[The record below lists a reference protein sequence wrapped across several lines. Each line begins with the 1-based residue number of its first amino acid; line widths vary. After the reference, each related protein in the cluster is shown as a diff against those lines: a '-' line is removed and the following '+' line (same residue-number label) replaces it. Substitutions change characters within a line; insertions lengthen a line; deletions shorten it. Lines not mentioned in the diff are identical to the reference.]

1 MGNRISTEDLYKIT
15 QSLADRA
22 VSDVKKRRED
32 ERKREE
38 AIKKNREERL
48 AAAAEQNRIPNYK
61 GGSLWDQYKA
71 ALASGEAKN
80 ANDFIT
86 KRDTRNA
93 AWNKV
98 GAETLNDDMEA
109 LARSISSTYGTQFDP
124 SKYYSQETIN
134 GSSDQVKKMRD
145 RLNALAEYYNTYGG
159 SDDQKK
165 AVGEQIKAYDSELK
179 FLGDLG
185 AHYGQYKNEADFN
198 YRTDK
203 RRDEDYIVNDYDAE
217 AGKKNLAEL
226 KGYLDRIN
234 TSSDSL
240 STGQLISNA
249 RSGKKAYNRTAIN
262 EAKQQYGLDGMTDD
276 EVLNWL
282 TQEYQLESFA
292 LNNVDRMRTAA
303 GYRNLAN
310 NEDFLQGVISGKAVE
325 NPTFEDYL
333 NYENAA
339 TQERTEAY
347 KKRKASD
354 PLIFAQDTRIPDAP
368 SIVNKLKF
376 YEDLTNDKYG
386 NKTDSTTVWSSDL
399 GAAKR
404 DALGYHYGLMTDD
417 EKRVYYYLLGTQ
429 GKEAAD
435 KYLEDMDVTL
445 DYRNTEEVKQFVRD
459 LKNSKIFGNVSAAAL
474 ANTFGGLG
482 GAALG
487 YLIADSNE
495 GVNKTAADVAY
506 SAASVPLNVLG
517 GGISTIGEIG
527 QRLDLAS
534 KGDWEGK
541 GYNPYENYNL
551 FSVAGREAR
560 GLVAKDIEDKI
571 GWEMF
576 GQNVMSQVYQSLMS
590 GADSAFGMATLGRLY
605 TISMGG
611 SAAASKAAELYESGA
626 SSSQIYWESLLSGIA
641 EATFEYLSIE
651 NLSSIKNIVESKP
664 TTLKKAIK
672 MILTQNGVEASEEV
686 FTEIANMVIDKG
698 IKKYDSDYDR
708 KVTEYVRDG
717 MTREEAVT
725 KAAAEVAADIGWA
738 GAGGFISGFA
748 SSTLTISGAYRAGKE
763 NADAQISAIDPGN
776 AEGLYNN
783 AKKIDYSILND
794 ASEALKKGDAKAAAE
809 IISEGK
815 DWYEYLKSYAKEK
828 YGKNQASEISANI
841 DASIDNLNQI
851 KNLISS
857 GDINADSIQAVLEKA
872 KSAQDTKVDVTSAND
887 EKLFSL
893 LAKGEPSN
901 SVIEKNILKDRG
913 TLAAFE
919 RLTGLRIGGTTVS
932 QKRADVREAFKA
944 VSSSTETLKAA
955 QNAIESG
962 ATATEGHKNAAVIID
977 QAIQANRAENSRLRN
992 SEKVKSAETKAA
1004 IDATNRQHRFL
1015 ETVRNYVIN
1024 GGNLSGFT
1032 ESPVADVAGEG
1043 GTNSSETKTSQEAAK
1058 KRVRADFSA
1067 YQNEKYSA
1075 ENASALANLNS
1086 KAEQDAFFRN
1096 ENAGIEQEIKNIE
1109 SSDSITAEE
1118 KAQRIGELKEAAS
1131 RNNSL
1136 AKAMD
1141 DFREM
1146 GRLVRAGEV
1155 DKIVDSLRKPL
1166 KKMGVNI
1173 EVVDNVEAA
1182 DGMKSGAYFDKST
1195 NTIKVSRDW
1204 NGVENVVKLEL
1215 AADGNGFVL
1224 NSGKGV
1230 SFDRAVTQ
1238 TIAHEIAHA
1247 DSGLTLDFIKAVAGT
1262 QYDAFDLKGRLEHP
1276 DDRSW
1281 KSENAQKEENWRR
1294 YVDAYTEQATLEMKG
1309 TEEQRRASAEKVVN
1323 DAYIFEE
1330 IMADMF
1336 GAAVDDMGHSSRAG
1350 ENIFW
1355 AMNRNK
1361 PGIIKRILNALER
1374 FIARIRGKDA
1384 YLAVEQRQAA
1394 ERLRDML
1401 TGELKRAYGTDV
1413 KGEAVVE
1420 NDGGKKYSIVYLDD
1434 GKTYVTASRNVISGN
1449 DVNQWRK
1456 QITNF
1461 FNALLEG
1468 NKSIDIETVEG
1479 DTLTITKKE
1488 TARKARDN
1496 FKQENG
1502 KPVRMSDSEFRVKLN
1517 VEAHI
1522 DEIAETARSSKNT
1535 GSADTKSHA
1544 FAKDGFTYR
1553 TAYFEDFNGDYYRV
1567 RLSIGNNG
1575 TVATVYNVGKMTK
1588 DVPASAKIL
1597 AVVGSKPLAVTSSD
1611 NSISQD
1617 SRNVN
1622 RQFSEI
1628 SDAKVIEETTERLN
1642 EVSKPE
1648 KRFSLSSNVEQ
1659 TKDLIAVHNMTAA
1672 ELEKSLDLGGL
1683 PMPSIAIIKAADGHS
1698 EYGDVSLVFGKDT
1711 IDPKKSARN
1720 KVYGGDAWTPTFPK
1734 IDYKANEKVGKRIRD
1749 KYYDLSRKYGYDNTR
1764 ALYNYAQDLS
1774 DVLTS
1779 EGGEKAMIGKLYNDT
1794 GMMQIYL
1801 MDTGRERVAN
1811 VNKETK
1817 AALTDG
1823 QVRQYENLIDTLG
1836 RDEMNGFA
1844 KKDGEELSD
1853 LVRRRKAFIEENEAG
1868 IRKAFEK
1875 TFIEDG
1881 MSAKDAA
1888 EVSAELALSDLR
1900 KYVLDT
1906 FNYIKNG
1913 AETVKTEFDSEA
1925 TNAAIKK
1932 AADGEGYRKWVND
1945 LFGGA
1950 EEKSG
1955 IRNSKDAY
1963 TASGNRRSFE
1973 ALHWENNL
1981 ENIVKAM
1988 LEQDE
1993 TGGAFFS
2000 GMGIWGVSAK
2010 KYNSISEI
2018 KNDSSR
2024 LRTMNEAEYN
2034 ALKEQYGARMQEIAQ
2049 TLIDP
2054 KNDNYFIASDD
2065 AYSLIVDAVRNSKD
2079 ESGILRY
2086 LKKYNSRATEKTASD
2101 IAALVRDIAEMP
2113 TGYFEAKPQ
2122 RAVGFDEVKAVI
2134 LPDNASGELVSR
2146 LESDGINTV
2155 TYKAGD
2161 ENSRLEALNGVRDVR
2176 FSLSS
2181 ADTDIYS
2188 RIFDMQRE
2196 ETKLTSRIRE
2206 IEKSDAFKNANDD
2219 LSKAID
2225 SDNIAEGMK
2234 AYQAWIKESGY
2245 ADLVDRRDALRADL
2259 KEIRTKADNDAVSKA
2274 INEERTA
2281 IEKSGLSEADY
2292 FRKQAVKKFGYTP
2305 YFYDAG
2311 YIMPNGKMLNFSGEK
2326 GQHYGSRGEDHR
2338 AIGTIYADTEGT
2350 DALVRFMNDGNIRIM
2365 AETPGLDISASTEPS
2380 KEQYTTIRRFA
2391 NEFSDGGYFAVD
2403 LSDGNG
2409 KTVGTLEYEGNI
2421 NPTRIVNDIKHFYET
2436 GEVREQS
2443 GLDRFRYSLTRAND
2457 EYMKAVES
2465 GNVEEQQRLVD
2476 EAAENAGY
2484 DSSILLHHG
2493 TSKFGFTKIDVAES
2507 DDGISFFAT
2516 DKLDTAASYI
2526 PYYENGD
2533 AYDGIREIGKRTG
2546 KNRKVLTADSSIEDF
2561 LKYLK
2566 GVYPEEYRDAHVI
2579 TKEERY
2585 KFAEWDVSDAV
2596 KQAKRL
2602 LQYSIPKNVEDFVN
2616 MVIESEDNKSQWEGI
2631 ARAYVSFK
2639 DIPEIT
2645 YNGRYFN
2652 VASNIWDNLQDRIRL
2667 LNIHLTKDLAIVKEL
2682 PKSKEELLYP
2692 YEQLTGGENVGIY
2705 GLYAK
2710 HEGQLVIRGRGSN
2723 WNNIPLGDIT
2733 EKFNDWWVNEKG
2745 HEPADNGF
2753 YTRGNTR
2760 NIAEFAKFSGYRS
2773 VCFVDIYDIGTYG
2786 GGHGDLADIYAFFY
2800 PESDVKSADPITYD
2814 NDGNVIPLSERF
2826 NSKNNDIRYSLT
2838 RANNEYMKAVESGDT
2853 EEQRRLVD
2861 EAAKESGYDR
2871 LFWHGSKKGGGFTE
2885 FRDWSYFT
2893 ENKKYA
2899 SRYAKAGDRGSLYE
2913 VYANL
2918 GNTFDTRKPE
2928 CREIFDK
2935 MRSEYGLSKVQ
2946 ESGLPDWTDGYDIAE
2961 FIDENGLDYD
2971 SIILDEGGDLVDG
2984 KPVSRGFSYVI
2995 RSSEQVKSADPI
3007 TYDDSG
3013 NVIPLTER
3021 FDSGNRDIRWSLVGT
3036 NKDGIEVYET
3046 SDDIK
3051 NLTNKERMKRFEE
3064 IMKNDYRGR
3073 TAKFIRNGH
3082 AYYAT
3087 FEDADIKKNIHGD
3100 NQSSKAGWKA
3110 KIRAGADGD
3119 IFELV
3124 EDADYTGSGAEQGK
3138 SNLAHKGINLWDYYA
3153 KTVQIDNEV
3162 YDLVAN
3168 VRRSGDDSYVY
3179 NIGLRQN
3186 KKIKASP
3193 PIGIQM
3199 NSVNTGAQ
3207 RSNNSVS
3214 QNTPVV
3220 NTQSMQNVEKDSSDE
3235 RHSLVKSAQSET
3247 ETIEA
3252 EDKAIKNVLEKFS
3265 KERYFKSGYPYK
3277 FNEFLNR
3284 IADLSET
3291 SGERIPREQLLDTV
3305 KRLFQ
3310 YAYEN
3315 RLDGKAL
3322 GRDYRHDTDILAAMV
3337 VDIENEIYDWVS
3349 PLRDEYNEARD
3360 VKKKLRTEKIFIP
3373 TEIRASVAEAAGFET
3388 WSDFRK
3394 SLFGIVGLV
3403 NEQKGRALSEVYA
3416 ELSEIYPEYFPD
3428 NITDGTEQTV
3438 LIADL
3443 ARNMRVNG
3451 IGESNALSYEEQLVK
3466 KSIGRVISELLYNGE
3481 NTVSINAMRK
3491 RIAQLKEQRE
3501 KAITSLKEK
3510 YAEQFK
3516 DRSEKQKQTVL
3527 RNKVLRKYT
3536 EASTKLDRPTTENHI
3551 TEAMRKP
3558 LMEFLAAVDIT
3569 TGKSMANQ
3577 GVYDRI
3583 LSVIKAAN
3591 NMAAEGG
3598 KNGLDIAETDLNVQE
3613 KQLIV
3618 DSGLLERM
3626 SAWVE
3631 ANQGKKLT
3639 ELSSAQL
3646 EELNG
3651 IFNQLNHLTAE
3662 IKRLYDPREGLA
3674 AKSWQAQKEIG
3685 LAKNRDRKTRVL
3697 TGFDTLRKGLEWV
3710 HYGSIDA
3717 YGFFN
3722 GIDSDVMDEQLRTFR
3737 RCQDKFGANIELLSS
3752 LMTDAVGKA
3761 GIPEGWHGKKAKE
3774 ITLNLST
3781 GTLRATPSQLMT
3793 VYLLLNQED
3802 SRRCL
3807 FNKDGGLVIGK
3818 FKARADVQTKENR
3831 TRNWSLFR
3839 TVSVFNEQ
3847 SKKLV
3852 LNEADANKIIESLTD
3867 AQIACADRI
3876 SAILNGEAAR
3886 LGNEVSMAMYGYKK
3900 YTTKNYFPMRTV
3912 DDYRAIENNPNNEM
3926 TLLGLSFTHE
3936 RTRLAGKALVAED
3949 IFDVVGRHLT
3959 NMAQYNAFAQE
3970 LDDAKKMYTLRL
3982 GNGTS
3987 LKQALI
3993 RQYGNQADKFYRNL
4007 INNLSGTEIYASQG
4021 VGAFS
4026 EKLLSNYKAAAV
4038 AKNISVV
4045 LKQPMSIFR
4054 ALPEFSSAGIKAWN
4068 SFKDLSPSQVKAEM
4082 NEMLEHSGVAKLKSW
4097 GASENMTRKSFE
4109 ELYNNEPKNFLV
4121 KINDAMD
4128 SGAEFADMWTWSRLW
4143 RMSKAEIDAQ
4153 NKYTKGSKEYFEAVN
4168 SKFSEVIG
4176 KTQVVQSALDSSMA
4190 VQNAGTASK
4199 FLYAFQNEPLKQ
4211 YSYLT
4216 SAINDA
4222 VRGKPGAK
4230 KKLAKVIASSA
4241 ANTVAVSAITTLVSL
4256 WRGTLDR
4263 DDDDEL
4269 WDDIL
4274 KSFSENALK
4283 DILSGGLA
4291 PVWQLVETV
4300 WTAVESGAFGKTV
4313 ERMDLAALTD
4323 LGGLI
4328 NKYLISQ
4335 NGGRPNL
4342 GMLQDI
4348 VNAASNLF
4356 GWSAKNVMRDL
4367 KAGLDRII
4375 FDSGLI
4381 SPMTQYNY
4389 LKWWKDVELTN
4400 KTAVTEA
4407 YYDILRDAVDRG
4419 RYSDYVKI
4427 KRDMIYHGYTET
4439 KTKNAVM
4446 KSSLMDDLYELKK
4459 VNPGS
4464 YKAKVN
4470 SIVSSVSA
4478 VSSLEGKEFED
4489 FIESA
4494 MKRREREDGGSK
4506 TDDEVY
4512 DEMHRKME
4520 KEVKEQ
4526 LIYID
4531 VSKRAAYI
4539 KKMLKTYGEYGI
4551 TEADILKVLRKA
4563 GKA

>member
-48 AAAAEQNRIPNYK
+48 AAAAKQNRIPNYK

-80 ANDFIT
+80 ASDFIT

-109 LARSISSTYGTQFDP
+109 LAKSISSTYGTQFDP

-179 FLGDLG
+179 FLNDLG

-203 RRDEDYIVNDYDAE
+203 RRDEDYIVNNYDAE

-240 STGQLISNA
+240 STGQLVSNA

-339 TQERTEAY
+339 TQERAEAY

-495 GVNKTAADVAY
+495 GINKTAGDIAY
-506 SAASVPLNVLG
+506 SAASVPANVIG
-517 GGISTIGEIG
+517 GGISTVGEIG
-527 QRLDLAS
+527 QRLSLAS

-641 EATFEYLSIE
+641 EATFEYLSME
-651 NLSSIKNIVESKP
+651 RLLSVESILKSKP
-664 TTLKKAIK
+664 HLPRDVFKK
-672 MILTQNGVEASEEV
+672 ILVQNGVEASEEI
-686 FTEIANMVIDKG
+686 FTEIANTVIDKISKG
-698 IKKYDSDYDR
+698 YDSDYDR
-708 KVTEYVRDG
+708 KVAEYVRDG
-717 MTREEAVT
+717 MTREEAVK

-738 GAGGFISGFA
+738 GAGGFISGLP
-748 SSTLTISGAYRAGKE
+748 SSTLRIIAAYRAG
-763 NADAQISAIDPGN
+763 NAGTDAQIASVDPGN

-783 AKKIDYSILND
+783 AKNIDYSILND
-794 ASEALKKGDAKAAAE
+794 VAEALKNGDTEGAAE
-809 IISEGK
+809 MLSDGEA
-815 DWYEYLKSYAKEK
+815 WYKRLQLYANKK

-857 GDINADSIQAVLEKA
+857 GNINADSIQAVLEKA
-872 KSAQDTKVDVTSAND
+872 KSARDTKVDMTSAND

-893 LAKGEPSN
+893 LAKGELSN

-919 RLTGLRIGGTTVS
+919 RLTGLRIGGTTAS

-962 ATATEGHKNAAVIID
+962 TTATEGHKNAAVIID

-1024 GGNLSGFT
+1024 GGDLSGFT
-1032 ESPVADVAGEG
+1032 ESSVADVSGEG
-1043 GTNSSETKTSQEAAK
+1043 GTTNSSEAKTTQETAK

-1224 NSGKGV
+1224 NPGKGV

-1281 KSENAQKEENWRR
+1281 KSEDAQKEENWRR
-1294 YVDAYTEQATLEMKG
+1294 YVDAYTEQAMLEMKG

-1374 FIARIRGKDA
+1374 FIAKIDDLIHKDKGA
-1384 YLAVEQRQAA
+1384 YLAAEQRQAA

-1401 TGELKRAYGTDV
+1401 TGEIKRAYGTDV
-1413 KGEAVVE
+1413 KGEAAVE
-1420 NDGGKKYSIVYLDD
+1420 SDGGKRYSISKSFVKNYDAWDKQSVGGYFKL
-1434 GKTYVTASRNVISGN
+1434 GTTSAALESVGINPASIYWYKSKIKEIKAKHPEMTDAVI
-1449 DVNQWRK
+1449 K
-1456 QITNF
+1456 QVPE
-1461 FNALLEG
+1461 LLE
-1468 NKSIDIETVEG
+1468 NPIIIMQSQTVTNRATVLG
-1479 DTLTITKKE
+1479 DLD
-1488 TARKARDN
+1488 AG
-1496 FKQENG
+1496 G
-1502 KPVRMSDSEFRVKLN
+1502 KPVLCALELKPDGNISNFIVIASAYPKSAVQNLINTSDILYVDPNKNRTDSWL
-1517 VEAHI
+1517 
-1522 DEIAETARSSKNT
+1522 SSRGLQLPEGVTNY
-1535 GSADTKSHA
+1535 G
-1544 FAKDGFTYR
+1544 
-1553 TAYFEDFNGDYYRV
+1553 
-1567 RLSIGNNG
+1567 SIG
-1575 TVATVYNVGKMTK
+1575 
-1588 DVPASAKIL
+1588 
-1597 AVVGSKPLAVTSSD
+1597 
-1611 NSISQD
+1611 SISYTD
-1617 SRNVN
+1617 KNVKGQIVFGEEKN
-1622 RQFSEI
+1622 
-1628 SDAKVIEETTERLN
+1628 AKTAMQEALEKAGVTKEG
-1642 EVSKPE
+1642 
-1648 KRFSLSSNVEQ
+1648 KRFSL
-1659 TKDLIAVHNMTAA
+1659 A
-1672 ELEKSLDLGGL
+1672 
-1683 PMPSIAIIKAADGHS
+1683 
-1698 EYGDVSLVFGKDT
+1698 
-1711 IDPKKSARN
+1711 
-1720 KVYGGDAWTPTFPK
+1720 
-1734 IDYKANEKVGKRIRD
+1734 
-1749 KYYDLSRKYGYDNTR
+1749 
-1764 ALYNYAQDLS
+1764 
-1774 DVLTS
+1774 
-1779 EGGEKAMIGKLYNDT
+1779 
-1794 GMMQIYL
+1794 
-1801 MDTGRERVAN
+1801 
-1811 VNKETK
+1811 
-1817 AALTDG
+1817 
-1823 QVRQYENLIDTLG
+1823 
-1836 RDEMNGFA
+1836 
-1844 KKDGEELSD
+1844 
-1853 LVRRRKAFIEENEAG
+1853 
-1868 IRKAFEK
+1868 
-1875 TFIEDG
+1875 
-1881 MSAKDAA
+1881 
-1888 EVSAELALSDLR
+1888 
-1900 KYVLDT
+1900 
-1906 FNYIKNG
+1906 
-1913 AETVKTEFDSEA
+1913 
-1925 TNAAIKK
+1925 
-1932 AADGEGYRKWVND
+1932 
-1945 LFGGA
+1945 
-1950 EEKSG
+1950 
-1955 IRNSKDAY
+1955 
-1963 TASGNRRSFE
+1963 
-1973 ALHWENNL
+1973 
-1981 ENIVKAM
+1981 
-1988 LEQDE
+1988 
-1993 TGGAFFS
+1993 
-2000 GMGIWGVSAK
+2000 
-2010 KYNSISEI
+2010 
-2018 KNDSSR
+2018 
-2024 LRTMNEAEYN
+2024 
-2034 ALKEQYGARMQEIAQ
+2034 
-2049 TLIDP
+2049 
-2054 KNDNYFIASDD
+2054 
-2065 AYSLIVDAVRNSKD
+2065 
-2079 ESGILRY
+2079 
-2086 LKKYNSRATEKTASD
+2086 
-2101 IAALVRDIAEMP
+2101 
-2113 TGYFEAKPQ
+2113 
-2122 RAVGFDEVKAVI
+2122 
-2134 LPDNASGELVSR
+2134 
-2146 LESDGINTV
+2146 
-2155 TYKAGD
+2155 
-2161 ENSRLEALNGVRDVR
+2161 
-2176 FSLSS
+2176 SS
-2181 ADTDIYS
+2181 ADTVS
-2188 RIFDMQRE
+2188 ELQRE
-2196 ETKLTSRIRE
+2196 ETELTNRIRE
-2206 IEKSDAFKNANDD
+2206 IEKSDAFKKANDD
-2219 LSKAID
+2219 LSKAIN

-2234 AYQAWIKESGY
+2234 AYQAWRKESGY
-2245 ADLVDRRDALRADL
+2245 ADLVDRRDALRADIEKSSESGSGRASAGEL
-2259 KEIRTKADNDAVSKA
+2259 A
-2274 INEERTA
+2274 A

-2292 FRKQAVKKFGYTP
+2292 FRKQAVKEFGYTP

-2311 YIMPNGKMLNFSGEK
+2311 YIIPNGKMLNFSGEK
-2326 GQHYGSRGEDHR
+2326 GRHYGSRGEDHR

-2409 KTVGTLEYEGNI
+2409 KTVGTIEYEGNI

-2484 DSSILLHHG
+2484 DTVLYHG
-2493 TSKFGFTKIDVAES
+2493 TQSFGFTQIDVSKYS
-2507 DDGISFFAT
+2507 DDGMSFFAT
-2516 DKLDTAASYI
+2516 SNPEMAQTYSAKSGT
-2526 PYYENGD
+2526 
-2533 AYDGIREIGKRTG
+2533 REISRKSGIENLSLPQVVDRLNAVAAADTSDYDRYTYRIM
-2546 KNRKVLTADSSIEDF
+2546 NRSDTEALKKSIQSGIKELRAETERLISEYADRLAKDFNGEDELKHSRLRSLLNALDSDSASKLSANLYTVLNHNEIFDDAAKVKFGNLEAD
-2561 LKYLK
+2561 
-2566 GVYPEEYRDAHVI
+2566 
-2579 TKEERY
+2579 
-2585 KFAEWDVSDAV
+2585 
-2596 KQAKRL
+2596 
-2602 LQYSIPKNVEDFVN
+2602 
-2616 MVIESEDNKSQWEGI
+2616 
-2631 ARAYVSFK
+2631 
-2639 DIPEIT
+2639 
-2645 YNGRYFN
+2645 
-2652 VASNIWDNLQDRIRL
+2652 IRL
-2667 LNIHLTKDLAIVKEL
+2667 LKKLAALKTDEDVVVREDTDRYDIVVEDQEKARNRLEKLDNSGNYVLRGRTEGFLEIDGNGHNWNDIFTTLEPKGGNTLKAEYDFDSESLKLSDRDGEFAVIPAKSVADAVSPMARAFARRYGTTFATTVLAQTKDQLKNSATAEVKI
-2682 PKSKEELLYP
+2682 KSTGKTNTRDIANFAREQGYP
-2692 YEQLTGGENVGIY
+2692 GVKITDIY
-2705 GLYAK
+2705 DNG
-2710 HEGQLVIRGRGSN
+2710 GRGSEAGR
-2723 WNNIPLGDIT
+2723 GDVYIF
-2733 EKFNDWWVNEKG
+2733 FN
-2745 HEPADNGF
+2745 
-2753 YTRGNTR
+2753 
-2760 NIAEFAKFSGYRS
+2760 
-2773 VCFVDIYDIGTYG
+2773 
-2786 GGHGDLADIYAFFY
+2786 
-2800 PESDVKSADPITYD
+2800 PEQD
-2814 NDGNVIPLSERF
+2814 
-2826 NSKNNDIRYSLT
+2826 
-2838 RANNEYMKAVESGDT
+2838 
-2853 EEQRRLVD
+2853 
-2861 EAAKESGYDR
+2861 
-2871 LFWHGSKKGGGFTE
+2871 
-2885 FRDWSYFT
+2885 
-2893 ENKKYA
+2893 
-2899 SRYAKAGDRGSLYE
+2899 
-2913 VYANL
+2913 
-2918 GNTFDTRKPE
+2918 
-2928 CREIFDK
+2928 
-2935 MRSEYGLSKVQ
+2935 
-2946 ESGLPDWTDGYDIAE
+2946 
-2961 FIDENGLDYD
+2961 
-2971 SIILDEGGDLVDG
+2971 
-2984 KPVSRGFSYVI
+2984 
-2995 RSSEQVKSADPI
+2995 VKSADPI

-3021 FDSGNRDIRWSLVGT
+3021 FDSGNRDIRWSLAGNSGITTEITDDSYDEYEGGYQRRDIKLNGETVGT
-3036 NKDGIEVYET
+3036 VAIRIYDDYSEIDRIDIDEKYRNKGIGTTVLGDIAGEFDTTYIVPDNENAKRLYERIGEEVTSGEVYENLDQGYGVYRLDKSYGNT
-3046 SDDIK
+3046 RWSLSGTTDGRPVAVIDKDILDGVPESEWK
-3051 NLTNKERMKRFEE
+3051 SVARKAISEGFPDG
-3064 IMKNDYRGR
+3064 IAVQG
-3073 TAKFIRNGH
+3073 
-3082 AYYAT
+3082 
-3087 FEDADIKKNIHGD
+3087 KNIRV
-3100 NQSSKAGWKA
+3100 NQTTRREYTKS
-3110 KIRAGADGD
+3110 
-3119 IFELV
+3119 
-3124 EDADYTGSGAEQGK
+3124 DYTQWLFNHSKGVFADKMRAAAKLDDVVLAATNWTKDGGLKHPRKDNFVDFGRGTVLMSIGGNKYSAEVILAYPQVGAPVLYDVVTLNPDSFDLINEKTASANANAATSGAHTTRF
-3138 SNLAHKGINLWDYYA
+3138 SSDISAPN
-3153 KTVQIDNEV
+3153 TVS
-3162 YDLVAN
+3162 L
-3168 VRRSGDDSYVY
+3168 
-3179 NIGLRQN
+3179 
-3186 KKIKASP
+3186 
-3193 PIGIQM
+3193 
-3199 NSVNTGAQ
+3199 T
-3207 RSNNSVS
+3207 
-3214 QNTPVV
+3214 QNTPDV
-3220 NTQSMQNVEKDSSDE
+3220 NSQYMREGEKDSSSE
-3235 RHSLVKSAQSET
+3235 RHSLVKSAQSEL
-3247 ETIEA
+3247 
-3252 EDKAIKNVLEKFS
+3252 KALQKENEKLRQDVDDLKQELQLTHGRKLS
-3265 KERYFKSGYPYK
+3265 RDALISSIQKILIDGYGVK
-3277 FNEFLNR
+3277 LSANELYPEVTNLYDMFYNN
-3284 IADLSET
+3284 
-3291 SGERIPREQLLDTV
+3291 TV
-3305 KRLFQ
+3305 DGKRLKKG
-3310 YAYEN
+3310 ESV
-3315 RLDGKAL
+3315 
-3322 GRDYRHDTDILAAMV
+3322 DTMRIIEEMDKI
-3337 VDIENEIYDWVS
+3337 VDAVIENAVGVDDTYVEM
-3349 PLRDEYNEARD
+3349 
-3360 VKKKLRTEKIFIP
+3360 KKLLPELRNTKLVVP
-3373 TEIRASVAEAAGFET
+3373 MDARADAAQSAGFEN
-3388 WSDFRK
+3388 WAEFRK
-3394 SLFGIVGLV
+3394 ANFGRVGFA
-3403 NEQKGRALSEVYA
+3403 NEGLPVDTYYM
-3416 ELSEIYPEYFPD
+3416 ELSERYPELFPD
-3428 NITDGTEQTV
+3428 GITNPGEQAAQ
-3438 LIADL
+3438 IADVVNTIRESGINEYQLYDIEDERVRTSIKNDVMDIIGNAEKLQTFADRAAQKAKDKRL
-3443 ARNMRVNG
+3443 AD
-3451 IGESNALSYEEQLVK
+3451 
-3466 KSIGRVISELLYNGE
+3466 
-3481 NTVSINAMRK
+3481 
-3491 RIAQLKEQRE
+3491 
-3501 KAITSLKEK
+3501 ITKLKEK
-3510 YAEQFK
+3510 NKERTKKKIAKVRERYAEASKNRTKKQQ
-3516 DRSEKQKQTVL
+3516 RSIQEKRAFEQIS
-3527 RNKVLRKYT
+3527 KYT
-3536 EASTKLDRPTTENHI
+3536 RLLDKPTTDKHV
-3551 TEAMRKP
+3551 TEAMRGIM
-3558 LMEFLAAVDIT
+3558 L
-3569 TGKSMANQ
+3569 
-3577 GVYDRI
+3577 
-3583 LSVIKAAN
+3583 
-3591 NMAAEGG
+3591 
-3598 KNGLDIAETDLNVQE
+3598 
-3613 KQLIV
+3613 
-3618 DSGLLERM
+3618 GLLESVDTVSTKTPKKSADISDPEM
-3626 SAWVE
+3626 SPRRVRSYGLKKFDTIE
-3631 ANQGKKLT
+3631 KLILKYQANAQNNLENEIEINQAELDEISKSGIVDDISEWIKKH
-3639 ELSSAQL
+3639 EGESLSDMTL
-3646 EELNG
+3646 EELTE
-3651 IFNQLNHLTAE
+3651 FNKLFRRIDALSSN
-3662 IKRLYDPREGLA
+3662 IKKLYDPREGLA

-3685 LAKNRDRKTRVL
+3685 LAQTKERKQVL
-3697 TGFDTLRKGLEWV
+3697 GAKTEKAREK
-3710 HYGSIDA
+3710 Y
-3717 YGFFN
+3717 
-3722 GIDSDVMDEQLRTFR
+3722 EQIH
-3737 RCQDKFGANIELLSS
+3737 FGALDAAGYYNTLGSDTMTAQFERFRQCQNRFSENIQ
-3752 LMTDAVGKA
+3752 MFTDRLGEIVDGA
-3761 GIPEGWHGKKAKE
+3761 IPKDEHGKNAKE
-3774 ITLNLST
+3774 VTLKLSR
-3781 GTLRATPSQLMT
+3781 GTLTATPAQLMSIH
-3793 VYLLLNQED
+3793 LMLNQED

-3807 FNKDGGLVIGK
+3807 FNETGGVIIGK
-3818 FKARADVQTKENR
+3818 FTAEKPKDGKTHIAKKR
-3831 TRNWSLFR
+3831 TFA
-3839 TVSVFNEQ
+3839 Q
-3847 SKKLV
+3847 SGRLV
-3852 LNEADANKIIESLTD
+3852 LNEADAAKITAALTD
-3867 AQIACADRI
+3867 GQRKRADAI
-3876 SAILNGEAAR
+3876 SALLNNEAAR

-3900 YTTKNYFPMRTV
+3900 YTTENYFPMRTV
-3912 DDYRAIENNPNNEM
+3912 DDYRAIADNPNYEM
-3926 TLLGLSFTHE
+3926 NLLGLSFTKE
-3936 RTRLAGKALVAED
+3936 RTGRAGKALVAED
-3949 IFDVVGRHLT
+3949 IYDVIGRHLT

-3970 LDDAKKMYTLRL
+3970 LDNAKKMYSLRL
-3982 GNGTS
+3982 GDGTS
-3987 LKQALI
+3987 LKQRII
-3993 RQYGNQADKFYRNL
+3993 RSYGREADTFYNKL
-4007 INNLSGTEIYASQG
+4007 INNLSGVQMYTNNSAEALSD
-4021 VGAFS
+4021 
-4026 EKLLSNYKAAAV
+4026 KLLSNYKAAAV
-4038 AKNISVV
+4038 AGNVSVV

-4054 ALPEFSSAGIKAWN
+4054 ALPEFSLSGLKKSMAFEDILNLSPKQLKANTAEMLKYSGIARLKAWG
-4068 SFKDLSPSQVKAEM
+4068 S
-4082 NEMLEHSGVAKLKSW
+4082 
-4097 GASENMTRKSFE
+4097 SENMTRKSFE
-4109 ELYNNEPKNFLV
+4109 SLYNDNSDTARQ
-4121 KINDAMD
+4121 KINEFLT
-4128 SGAEFADMWTWSRLW
+4128 SGAENADMWTWAKLW

-4153 NKYTKGSKEYFEAVN
+4153 GKYTAGSKEYFEAVDR
-4168 SKFSEVIG
+4168 KFSDVIG

-4190 VQNAGTASK
+4190 VQNAKGFGK
-4199 FLYAFQNEPLKQ
+4199 FLFAFQNEPLKQ
-4211 YSYLT
+4211 YSYLIST
-4216 SAINDA
+4216 LNDA
-4222 VRGKPGAK
+4222 RRGKPGAK
-4230 KKLAKVIASSA
+4230 KKLAKVIASSL
-4241 ANTVAVSAITTLVSL
+4241 ANTAAVSAISTFMAWL
-4256 WRGTLDR
+4256 RGTLDR

-4269 WDDIL
+4269 LDDL
-4274 KSFSENALK
+4274 MNEFAGNAK
-4283 DILSGGLA
+4283 DDILSGAFA
-4291 PVWQLVETV
+4291 PVWQYIDTIMG
-4300 WTAVESGAFGKTV
+4300 AINSGVYGNTV
-4313 ERMDLAALTD
+4313 ERLDMAALTD

-4328 NKYLISQ
+4328 NKYFISQ

-4342 GMLQDI
+4342 GTVQDI
-4348 VNAASNLF
+4348 VNVASNLF
-4356 GWSAKNVMRDL
+4356 GLPAKNIFRDA
-4367 KAGLDRII
+4367 KSVIDRII
-4375 FDSGLI
+4375 LELPVPSAAK
-4381 SPMTQYNY
+4381 YNY
-4389 LKWWKDVELTN
+4389 LKAWKDVELTN
-4400 KTAVTEA
+4400 KAAVTEA
-4407 YYDILRDAVDRG
+4407 YYDVLRDAVDRG

-4439 KTKNAVM
+4439 KIKNAVM

-4526 LIYID
+4526 LIYIE

>member
-48 AAAAEQNRIPNYK
+48 AAAAKQNRIPNYK

-80 ANDFIT
+80 ASDFIT
-86 KRDTRNA
+86 KRDARNA

-109 LARSISSTYGTQFDP
+109 LAKSISSTYGTQFDP

-179 FLGDLG
+179 FLNDLG

-234 TSSDSL
+234 TSNDSL

-262 EAKQQYGLDGMTDD
+262 EAKQQYGLDDMTDD

-339 TQERTEAY
+339 TQKRAEAY
-347 KKRKASD
+347 NKRKASD
-354 PLIFAQDTRIPDAP
+354 PILTAEDTKGQDAP
-368 SIVNKLKF
+368 SIVNKLRF

-445 DYRNTEEVKQFVRD
+445 DYRNTEEVKQFIRD

-495 GVNKTAADVAY
+495 GVNKTAGDIAY

-560 GLVAKDIEDKI
+560 GLVAKDIEDSI

-590 GADSAFGMATLGRLY
+590 GVDSAFGMATLGKLY

-651 NLSSIKNIVESKP
+651 NLSSIKSIVESKP
-664 TTLKKAIK
+664 TSLKKAIK
-672 MILTQNGVEASEEV
+672 MILSQNGIEASEEV

-717 MTREEAVT
+717 MTREEAVK
-725 KAAAEVAADIGWA
+725 KAAGEVAADIGWA
-738 GAGGFISGFA
+738 GAGGFISGLA
-748 SSTLTISGAYRAGKE
+748 SSSLTIAGAYRAGKA

-872 KSAQDTKVDVTSAND
+872 KSAQDTKVDMTSAND

-901 SVIEKNILKDRG
+901 SVIEKNILKDSG

-977 QAIQANRAENSRLRN
+977 QAIQANRAENSRLCN

-1024 GGNLSGFT
+1024 GGDLSGFT
-1032 ESPVADVAGEG
+1032 ESPAVNVSGEG
-1043 GTNSSETKTSQEAAK
+1043 GTNSSEVKTTQETAK

-1067 YQNEKYSA
+1067 YQDEITATEYNKAVKGSAAEQYTYFSNEEKK
-1075 ENASALANLNS
+1075 LNS
-1086 KAEQDAFFRN
+1086 D
-1096 ENAGIEQEIKNIE
+1096 IKNIAE
-1109 SSDSITAEE
+1109 SEAMTAEE
-1118 KAQRIGELKEAAS
+1118 KAEAIEKKNEEKNRLFA
-1131 RNNSL
+1131 L
-1136 AKAMD
+1136 AKSTENV
-1141 DFREM
+1141 REM
-1146 GRLVRAGEV
+1146 MRVKYAGNVDRLVEELQP
-1155 DKIVDSLRKPL
+1155 KL
-1166 KKMGVNI
+1166 KKYGI
-1173 EVVDNVEAA
+1173 KIDVVDNIDTA
-1182 DGMKSGAYFDKST
+1182 GKSSSGAYFDRNT
-1195 NTIKVSRDW
+1195 NTIKVSRNWD
-1204 NGVENVVKLEL
+1204 NFNNVVKLVLTGDGL
-1215 AADGNGFVL
+1215 AVTDRV
-1224 NSGKGV
+1224 SV

-1247 DSGLTLDFIKAVAGT
+1247 DSELTLDFIKAVAGT

-1281 KSENAQKEENWRR
+1281 RSEDAQKEKNWRR
-1294 YVDAYTEQATLEMKG
+1294 YVDAYTEQAMLEMKG

-1336 GAAVDDMGHSSRAG
+1336 GAAVDDMGHSSKAG

-1401 TGELKRAYGTDV
+1401 TGELKRAYGTEV
-1413 KGEAVVE
+1413 KGEAAVE
-1420 NDGGKKYSIVYLDD
+1420 SDGGKRHSLAGANSRTADLNSLGGAYQMYQNGVSMDTIRKRTGWWLGKD
-1434 GKTYVTASRNVISGN
+1434 GKWRYEISDKEMRFNPEGYVDNPQTVGDYVKHDRLFAAYPWIMDVNVLMSENVAGDPNSLGRYVPSENFIELKTGVPTEKTKHVLIHELQHAIQNKEHFTNGTNSTVTSRYIVNLAYNNVKNNPEFKAEKSPRGKMDYIIGYLEARMDANFDDIAKYYYSRNHG
-1449 DVNQWRK
+1449 
-1456 QITNF
+1456 
-1461 FNALLEG
+1461 E
-1468 NKSIDIETVEG
+1468 IEAQYV
-1479 DTLTITKKE
+1479 DKRLDMSDN
-1488 TARKARDN
+1488 ARKAEPIVNYGDVYTREDVRADFIDN
-1496 FKQENG
+1496 LKEMGYNEEQVNEILEKGIPYDNKHQNEQESLGQTGEGRKNLAGEAGRLPRQGTQRGERREVYRTG
-1502 KPVRMSDSEFRVKLN
+1502 KVQVADSVKKTGQVDSLSDSTIFRRGRTDSETGRN
-1517 VEAHI
+1517 GIREAQ
-1522 DEIAETARSSKNT
+1522 K
-1535 GSADTKSHA
+1535 
-1544 FAKDGFTYR
+1544 
-1553 TAYFEDFNGDYYRV
+1553 
-1567 RLSIGNNG
+1567 
-1575 TVATVYNVGKMTK
+1575 
-1588 DVPASAKIL
+1588 
-1597 AVVGSKPLAVTSSD
+1597 
-1611 NSISQD
+1611 
-1617 SRNVN
+1617 
-1622 RQFSEI
+1622 
-1628 SDAKVIEETTERLN
+1628 RLN

-1659 TKDLIAVHNMTAA
+1659 TKDLIAVHNMTVA

-1749 KYYDLSRKYGYDNTR
+1749 KYYALSRKYGYDNTR

-1779 EGGEKAMIGKLYNDT
+1779 EGGEKAMIDRLYGDT

-1817 AALTDG
+1817 TAMTDG

-1881 MSAKDAA
+1881 MSEKDAA

-1932 AADGEGYRKWVND
+1932 AADGEGYRKWINN

-2000 GMGIWGVSAK
+2000 GTGIWGVSAK
-2010 KYNSISEI
+2010 KYRSISEI

-2024 LRTMNEAEYN
+2024 LRTMNEAEYK

-2161 ENSRLEALNGVRDVR
+2161 ENSRLEALNGVKDVR
-2176 FSLSS
+2176 FSLARANGITTEITDDSYDEYEGGYQRRDIKLNGETVGTVAIRIYDDYSEIDRIDIDEKYRNKGIGTTVLGDIAGEFDTTYIVPDNES
-2181 ADTDIYS
+2181 AKRLYERIGEEVTSGEVYENLDQGYGVYRLDKSYGNTRWSLSGKYDYSKSFADQIDDYKNGLLPVYDTFVVSETPKVWQDIGFNALPVTLNQTHVDYALNGTKDEDHEISEADLKKLPEKIKEPIAIIQSQSNPS
-2188 RIFDMQRE
+2188 RAVVFIEMISKSKKNIVVPVEVDGYGTTNSITIDSNALTSLFGKNNAPKQLKDAIDNTVNGK
-2196 ETKLTSRIRE
+2196 TKLFYWDKKRSLALLHLAGLQLPGNLPQDGFVHSIRE
-2206 IEKSDAFKNANDD
+2206 PGSLVKAKMDDVTNSLQFKRWFGDWKGGKRNVSKVVNRDGSPRVVYHYTDADFEAFDTSKSGSNQGVTHGDGIYVSTNPTEFAYAGKNRLDLYASIKKPFEMQLTKSQAERVYDKYFAPYHDDKYKTYRPHVIEKLQSRSRVFDYLSEAADNGGVRTSDILKELGYDGVHDGSEWVAFDSTQLKSATDNIGTFDKDNPKLKYSLAKSTQSELKALQKENEKLRQDVDD
-2219 LSKAID
+2219 LKQELQLTHGRKLS
-2225 SDNIAEGMK
+2225 
-2234 AYQAWIKESGY
+2234 
-2245 ADLVDRRDALRADL
+2245 RDALISSIQKILIDGYGVKLSAKELYSHVTNLYDMFYNNTVDGKRLKKDERVDTMRIIEEMDKIVDAVIENAVGVDDTYVEVKKLLPELRNTKLVVPVDARADAAQSAGF
-2259 KEIRTKADNDAVSKA
+2259 ENWA
-2274 INEERTA
+2274 E
-2281 IEKSGLSEADY
+2281 
-2292 FRKQAVKKFGYTP
+2292 FRKANFGRV
-2305 YFYDAG
+2305 G
-2311 YIMPNGKMLNFSGEK
+2311 
-2326 GQHYGSRGEDHR
+2326 
-2338 AIGTIYADTEGT
+2338 
-2350 DALVRFMNDGNIRIM
+2350 
-2365 AETPGLDISASTEPS
+2365 
-2380 KEQYTTIRRFA
+2380 FA
-2391 NEFSDGGYFAVD
+2391 NEGLPVD
-2403 LSDGNG
+2403 
-2409 KTVGTLEYEGNI
+2409 TY
-2421 NPTRIVNDIKHFYET
+2421 
-2436 GEVREQS
+2436 
-2443 GLDRFRYSLTRAND
+2443 
-2457 EYMKAVES
+2457 YME
-2465 GNVEEQQRLVD
+2465 
-2476 EAAENAGY
+2476 
-2484 DSSILLHHG
+2484 
-2493 TSKFGFTKIDVAES
+2493 
-2507 DDGISFFAT
+2507 
-2516 DKLDTAASYI
+2516 
-2526 PYYENGD
+2526 
-2533 AYDGIREIGKRTG
+2533 
-2546 KNRKVLTADSSIEDF
+2546 
-2561 LKYLK
+2561 
-2566 GVYPEEYRDAHVI
+2566 
-2579 TKEERY
+2579 
-2585 KFAEWDVSDAV
+2585 
-2596 KQAKRL
+2596 
-2602 LQYSIPKNVEDFVN
+2602 
-2616 MVIESEDNKSQWEGI
+2616 
-2631 ARAYVSFK
+2631 
-2639 DIPEIT
+2639 
-2645 YNGRYFN
+2645 
-2652 VASNIWDNLQDRIRL
+2652 
-2667 LNIHLTKDLAIVKEL
+2667 
-2682 PKSKEELLYP
+2682 
-2692 YEQLTGGENVGIY
+2692 
-2705 GLYAK
+2705 
-2710 HEGQLVIRGRGSN
+2710 
-2723 WNNIPLGDIT
+2723 
-2733 EKFNDWWVNEKG
+2733 
-2745 HEPADNGF
+2745 
-2753 YTRGNTR
+2753 
-2760 NIAEFAKFSGYRS
+2760 
-2773 VCFVDIYDIGTYG
+2773 
-2786 GGHGDLADIYAFFY
+2786 
-2800 PESDVKSADPITYD
+2800 
-2814 NDGNVIPLSERF
+2814 LSERYPELF
-2826 NSKNNDIRYSLT
+2826 PDGITHPGEQAAHIADVVNTIRESGI
-2838 RANNEYMKAVESGDT
+2838 NEY
-2853 EEQRRLVD
+2853 QL
-2861 EAAKESGYDR
+2861 
-2871 LFWHGSKKGGGFTE
+2871 
-2885 FRDWSYFT
+2885 
-2893 ENKKYA
+2893 
-2899 SRYAKAGDRGSLYE
+2899 
-2913 VYANL
+2913 
-2918 GNTFDTRKPE
+2918 
-2928 CREIFDK
+2928 
-2935 MRSEYGLSKVQ
+2935 
-2946 ESGLPDWTDGYDIAE
+2946 YDIE
-2961 FIDENGLDYD
+2961 DE
-2971 SIILDEGGDLVDG
+2971 
-2984 KPVSRGFSYVI
+2984 RI
-2995 RSSEQVKSADPI
+2995 R
-3007 TYDDSG
+3007 
-3013 NVIPLTER
+3013 
-3021 FDSGNRDIRWSLVGT
+3021 
-3036 NKDGIEVYET
+3036 T
-3046 SDDIK
+3046 SIK
-3051 NLTNKERMKRFEE
+3051 NDVMDIIGNAEKLQTFADRAAQKVEDTKLAEAMHYGADIAKLKRLNAE
-3064 IMKNDYRGR
+3064 KV
-3073 TAKFIRNGH
+3073 
-3082 AYYAT
+3082 
-3087 FEDADIKKNIHGD
+3087 ADIKAENRKRLSD
-3100 NQSSKAGWKA
+3100 MRRKYQD
-3110 KIRAGADGD
+3110 R
-3119 IFELV
+3119 V
-3124 EDADYTGSGAEQGK
+3124 ES
-3138 SNLAHKGINLWDYYA
+3138 
-3153 KTVQIDNEV
+3153 
-3162 YDLVAN
+3162 
-3168 VRRSGDDSYVY
+3168 VR
-3179 NIGLRQN
+3179 
-3186 KKIKASP
+3186 
-3193 PIGIQM
+3193 
-3199 NSVNTGAQ
+3199 
-3207 RSNNSVS
+3207 
-3214 QNTPVV
+3214 
-3220 NTQSMQNVEKDSSDE
+3220 
-3235 RHSLVKSAQSET
+3235 
-3247 ETIEA
+3247 
-3252 EDKAIKNVLEKFS
+3252 
-3265 KERYFKSGYPYK
+3265 ERY
-3277 FNEFLNR
+3277 
-3284 IADLSET
+3284 A
-3291 SGERIPREQLLDTV
+3291 
-3305 KRLFQ
+3305 
-3310 YAYEN
+3310 
-3315 RLDGKAL
+3315 
-3322 GRDYRHDTDILAAMV
+3322 
-3337 VDIENEIYDWVS
+3337 
-3349 PLRDEYNEARD
+3349 EAR
-3360 VKKKLRTEKIFIP
+3360 
-3373 TEIRASVAEAAGFET
+3373 A
-3388 WSDFRK
+3388 
-3394 SLFGIVGLV
+3394 
-3403 NEQKGRALSEVYA
+3403 N
-3416 ELSEIYPEYFPD
+3416 
-3428 NITDGTEQTV
+3428 
-3438 LIADL
+3438 
-3443 ARNMRVNG
+3443 
-3451 IGESNALSYEEQLVK
+3451 
-3466 KSIGRVISELLYNGE
+3466 
-3481 NTVSINAMRK
+3481 
-3491 RIAQLKEQRE
+3491 
-3501 KAITSLKEK
+3501 
-3510 YAEQFK
+3510 
-3516 DRSEKQKQTVL
+3516 RSEKQKQTVL

-3536 EASTKLDRPTTENHI
+3536 EASSMLDRPTTENHF

-3558 LMEFLAAVDIT
+3558 IMEFLAAVDIT
-3569 TGKSMANQ
+3569 TGKSMAKQ

-3583 LSVIKAAN
+3583 LRVIEAAN

-3598 KNGLDIAETDLNVQE
+3598 KDELDIAEPDLNVQE

-3626 SAWVE
+3626 AAWVE

-3651 IFNQLNHLTAE
+3651 IFNQLKHLTAE

-3685 LAKNRDRKTRVL
+3685 LAQTKDREQVLGAKTERARGMYEQVHFGAL
-3697 TGFDTLRKGLEWV
+3697 DPSGYYNTLGSDTMTAQFER
-3710 HYGSIDA
+3710 
-3717 YGFFN
+3717 
-3722 GIDSDVMDEQLRTFR
+3722 FR
-3737 RCQDKFGANIELLSS
+3737 RCQNRFSENIQMFTDRLGEIVDGA
-3752 LMTDAVGKA
+3752 
-3761 GIPEGWHGKKAKE
+3761 IPKDEHGKNAKE
-3774 ITLNLST
+3774 VTLKLSH
-3781 GTLRATPSQLMT
+3781 GTLTATPAQLMSIH
-3793 VYLLLNQED
+3793 LMLNQED

-3807 FNKDGGLVIGK
+3807 FNEAGGVIIGK
-3818 FKARADVQTKENR
+3818 FTAEKPKDGKAHIAGKR
-3831 TRNWSLFR
+3831 TFA
-3839 TVSVFNEQ
+3839 Q
-3847 SKKLV
+3847 SGRLV
-3852 LNEADANKIIESLTD
+3852 LNEADAAKITAALTD
-3867 AQIACADRI
+3867 GQRKRADAI
-3876 SAILNGEAAR
+3876 SALLNNEAAR

-3900 YTTKNYFPMRTV
+3900 YTTENYFPMRTA
-3912 DDYRAIENNPNNEM
+3912 DDYRAIADNPNYEM
-3926 TLLGLSFTHE
+3926 NLLGLSFTKE
-3936 RTRLAGKALVAED
+3936 RTGRAGKALVAED
-3949 IFDVVGRHLT
+3949 IYDVIGRHLT

-3970 LDDAKKMYTLRL
+3970 LDNAKKMYSLRL
-3982 GNGTS
+3982 GDGTS
-3987 LKQALI
+3987 LKQRII
-3993 RQYGNQADKFYRNL
+3993 RSYGREADTFYNKL
-4007 INNLSGTEIYASQG
+4007 INNLSGVQMYTNNSAEALSD
-4021 VGAFS
+4021 
-4026 EKLLSNYKAAAV
+4026 KLLSNYKAAAV
-4038 AKNISVV
+4038 AGNVSVV

-4054 ALPEFSSAGIKAWN
+4054 ALPEFSLSGLKKSMAFEDILNLSPKQLKANTAEMLKYSGIARLKAWG
-4068 SFKDLSPSQVKAEM
+4068 S
-4082 NEMLEHSGVAKLKSW
+4082 
-4097 GASENMTRKSFE
+4097 SENMTRKSFE
-4109 ELYNNEPKNFLV
+4109 SLYNDNSDTARQ
-4121 KINDAMD
+4121 KINEFLT
-4128 SGAEFADMWTWSRLW
+4128 SGAENADMWTWAKLW

-4153 NKYTKGSKEYFEAVN
+4153 GKYTAASKEYFEAVDR
-4168 SKFSEVIG
+4168 KFSDVIG

-4190 VQNAGTASK
+4190 VQNAKGFGK
-4199 FLYAFQNEPLKQ
+4199 FLFAFQNEPLKQ
-4211 YSYLT
+4211 YSYLIST
-4216 SAINDA
+4216 LNDA
-4222 VRGKPGAK
+4222 RRGKPGAK
-4230 KKLAKVIASSA
+4230 KKLAKVIASSLANA
-4241 ANTVAVSAITTLVSL
+4241 AAVSAISTFMAWL
-4256 WRGTLDR
+4256 RGTLDR

-4269 WDDIL
+4269 FDDLMKEFAGNSIDDL
-4274 KSFSENALK
+4274 
-4283 DILSGGLA
+4283 LSGAFA
-4291 PVWQLVETV
+4291 PVWQYIDTIMG
-4300 WTAVESGAFGKTV
+4300 AINSGVYGNTV
-4313 ERMDLAALTD
+4313 ERLDMAALTD

-4328 NKYLISQ
+4328 NKYFISQ

-4342 GMLQDI
+4342 GTVQDI
-4348 VNAASNLF
+4348 VNVASNLF
-4356 GWSAKNVMRDL
+4356 GLPAKNIFRDV
-4367 KAGLDRII
+4367 KSVIDRII
-4375 FDSGLI
+4375 LELPVPSAAK
-4381 SPMTQYNY
+4381 YNY
-4389 LKWWKDVELTN
+4389 LKAWKDVELTN
-4400 KTAVTEA
+4400 KAAVTEA
-4407 YYDILRDAVDRG
+4407 YYDVLRDAVDRG

-4439 KTKNAVM
+4439 KIKNAVM

-4478 VSSLEGKEFED
+4478 VSGLEGKEFED

>member
-48 AAAAEQNRIPNYK
+48 AAAAKQNRIPNYK

-86 KRDTRNA
+86 KRDARNA

-179 FLGDLG
+179 FLSDLG
-185 AHYGQYKNEADFN
+185 AHYGQYSSPEAYETLYDNGLYTEKYQGKNYSDIQNALKSTTNDREKAWLEKNADSFMTAAEAQAEIDRIEKAMGTKNIAGQRWTTGLPKIENGKLVYNDKLYDEETGKRLQKLEAIRDSKINKETLEGYGRYLGEANEFATERALFLAKQNNILQHGNETFGVFAPDAKAPYAKNE
-198 YRTDK
+198 
-203 RRDEDYIVNDYDAE
+203 
-217 AGKKNLAEL
+217 
-226 KGYLDRIN
+226 
-234 TSSDSL
+234 
-240 STGQLISNA
+240 NA
-249 RSGKKAYNRTAIN
+249 QN
-262 EAKQQYGLDGMTDD
+262 EASRLSPEKL
-276 EVLNWL
+276 
-282 TQEYQLESFA
+282 
-292 LNNVDRMRTAA
+292 
-303 GYRNLAN
+303 
-310 NEDFLQGVISGKAVE
+310 KAVNE
-325 NPTFEDYL
+325 QSSQAFSFL
-333 NYENAA
+333 ENADWA
-339 TQERTEAY
+339 
-347 KKRKASD
+347 
-354 PLIFAQDTRIPDAP
+354 
-368 SIVNKLKF
+368 
-376 YEDLTNDKYG
+376 
-386 NKTDSTTVWSSDL
+386 
-399 GAAKR
+399 
-404 DALGYHYGLMTDD
+404 TDD
-417 EKRVYYYLLGTQ
+417 EKKIYDYLLYYKGGDEAKKYLRALSYELNKRAATALDQTVSDMYDKASGLGKTVLNIGSLGMNIIGNPEAAIDTIAHRIVGERVDPNSNNQTFRRIRNVIREKTGADLAKASEGTIF
-429 GKEAAD
+429 GKELFGENAANML
-435 KYLEDMDVTL
+435 YGAAMSSL
-445 DYRNTEEVKQFVRD
+445 DS
-459 LKNSKIFGNVSAAAL
+459 L
-474 ANTFGGLG
+474 LG
-482 GAALG
+482 GFSFGEGYTAVMGGGAMADEAERLYNKGASDSQIFNRSFAAGLAEYITEKVSMDNLLKAKSPANG
-487 YLIADSNE
+487 WQVAKEILKQAGIEGSEEMASDVLNLVADSIIMADRSEMSESIQKYKDGYIDDNGTYHK
-495 GVNKTAADVAY
+495 GVSEKEAQKLAWQDFFTDAMADGLAGAL
-506 SAASVPLNVLG
+506 SGGMMSVGP
-517 GGISTIGEIG
+517 
-527 QRLDLAS
+527 
-534 KGDWEGK
+534 
-541 GYNPYENYNL
+541 
-551 FSVAGREAR
+551 
-560 GLVAKDIEDKI
+560 
-571 GWEMF
+571 
-576 GQNVMSQVYQSLMS
+576 
-590 GADSAFGMATLGRLY
+590 
-605 TISMGG
+605 TIS
-611 SAAASKAAELYESGA
+611 SYKYSKNRAAI
-626 SSSQIYWESLLSGIA
+626 QIPS
-641 EATFEYLSIE
+641 
-651 NLSSIKNIVESKP
+651 
-664 TTLKKAIK
+664 
-672 MILTQNGVEASEEV
+672 
-686 FTEIANMVIDKG
+686 
-698 IKKYDSDYDR
+698 
-708 KVTEYVRDG
+708 
-717 MTREEAVT
+717 
-725 KAAAEVAADIGWA
+725 
-738 GAGGFISGFA
+738 
-748 SSTLTISGAYRAGKE
+748 
-763 NADAQISAIDPGN
+763 IDPGN
-776 AEGLYNN
+776 AEGLVSN
-783 AKKIDYSILND
+783 ARIND
-794 ASEALKKGDAKAAAE
+794 ISVLTDVSEALKNGDAEEAGGV
-809 IISEGK
+809 ISEGIA
-815 DWYEYLKSYAKEK
+815 WYEFLKKYGEK
-828 YGKNQASEISANI
+828 TYGKNQWSEVQKNI
-841 DASIDNLNQI
+841 DDSINKLKKIQKLVADGSIDAAAI
-851 KNLISS
+851 
-857 GDINADSIQAVLEKA
+857 DEVLKTAETSMK
-872 KSAQDTKVDVTSAND
+872 TTPTVDMTSAND

-1024 GGNLSGFT
+1024 GGDLSGFT
-1032 ESPVADVAGEG
+1032 ESPVAGVSGEASA
-1043 GTNSSETKTSQEAAK
+1043 NSSETKTTQETAK

-1075 ENASALANLNS
+1075 ENASVLANLNS

-1294 YVDAYTEQATLEMKG
+1294 YVDAYTEQAMLEMKG
-1309 TEEQRRASAEKVVN
+1309 MEEQRRASAEKVVN

-1413 KGEAVVE
+1413 KGEAAGE
-1420 NDGGKKYSIVYLDD
+1420 SGEGKRHSLAGANSRTADLNSLGGAYQMYQNGVSMDTIRKRTGWWLGKD
-1434 GKTYVTASRNVISGN
+1434 GK
-1449 DVNQWRK
+1449 WR
-1456 QITNF
+1456 
-1461 FNALLEG
+1461 
-1468 NKSIDIETVEG
+1468 
-1479 DTLTITKKE
+1479 
-1488 TARKARDN
+1488 
-1496 FKQENG
+1496 
-1502 KPVRMSDSEFRVKLN
+1502 
-1517 VEAHI
+1517 
-1522 DEIAETARSSKNT
+1522 
-1535 GSADTKSHA
+1535 
-1544 FAKDGFTYR
+1544 Y
-1553 TAYFEDFNGDYYRV
+1553 
-1567 RLSIGNNG
+1567 
-1575 TVATVYNVGKMTK
+1575 
-1588 DVPASAKIL
+1588 
-1597 AVVGSKPLAVTSSD
+1597 
-1611 NSISQD
+1611 
-1617 SRNVN
+1617 
-1622 RQFSEI
+1622 EI
-1628 SDAKVIEETTERLN
+1628 SDKEMRFNPDGYVDNPQTVGDYVKHDRLFAAYPWIADIPVHMVDVVTGGSPATNGKYSPDGKFIELKKGLTSEKAKYVLSHELQHAIQQAEGFVRGTSPKTGMFYAVNLAYDLVKNNPEFVAESKPQDKMNYLIGYLEAKGGASLGDYAKYYYFQNYGETEARNVSQRLDMTEEERRALPIENNGEVFSYDEVFKKIVDNLKAIGYNKKQIDTILKEGVSYDIEQTDVQTSADEVVKRRRNDREETGRLSDADENGRRPGEIYRTGKIPTAGVSESAEILDSERRNGGLRRGNRGTDSQNGALGAGSEAGKRLN

-1672 ELEKSLDLGGL
+1672 ELEKSLDLGGF

-1698 EYGDVSLVFGKDT
+1698 KYGDTSIVFGKDT
-1711 IDPKKSARN
+1711 IDPKKSVRN
-1720 KVYGGDAWTPTFPK
+1720 KVYGGDAWTPEFPE

-1749 KYYDLSRKYGYDNTR
+1749 KYYDLSKKYGYDNTR

-1779 EGGEKAMIGKLYNDT
+1779 EGGEKAMIDKLYGDT

-1823 QVRQYENLIDTLG
+1823 QVRQYEILIDILG
-1836 RDEMNGFA
+1836 RDKMDGYA
-1844 KKDGEELSD
+1844 KKPGDNFDD
-1853 LVRRRKAFIEENEAG
+1853 LTARRRAFVKENEAG

-1875 TFIEDG
+1875 TFVENG

-1888 EVSAELALSDLR
+1888 EVSAELALTDLK
-1900 KYVLDT
+1900 KYVLST
-1906 FNYIKNG
+1906 FIYIKNG

-1925 TNAAIKK
+1925 TDAAIKK
-1932 AADGEGYRKWVND
+1932 AADGESYRKWVND
-1945 LFGGA
+1945 LFSGA

-1981 ENIVKAM
+1981 ENIVNAM

-2000 GMGIWGVSAK
+2000 GTGIWGVSAK

-2134 LPDNASGELVSR
+2134 LPDNASGELISR

-2176 FSLSS
+2176 FSL
-2181 ADTDIYS
+2181 A
-2188 RIFDMQRE
+2188 
-2196 ETKLTSRIRE
+2196 
-2206 IEKSDAFKNANDD
+2206 
-2219 LSKAID
+2219 
-2225 SDNIAEGMK
+2225 
-2234 AYQAWIKESGY
+2234 
-2245 ADLVDRRDALRADL
+2245 
-2259 KEIRTKADNDAVSKA
+2259 
-2274 INEERTA
+2274 
-2281 IEKSGLSEADY
+2281 
-2292 FRKQAVKKFGYTP
+2292 
-2305 YFYDAG
+2305 
-2311 YIMPNGKMLNFSGEK
+2311 
-2326 GQHYGSRGEDHR
+2326 
-2338 AIGTIYADTEGT
+2338 
-2350 DALVRFMNDGNIRIM
+2350 
-2365 AETPGLDISASTEPS
+2365 
-2380 KEQYTTIRRFA
+2380 
-2391 NEFSDGGYFAVD
+2391 
-2403 LSDGNG
+2403 
-2409 KTVGTLEYEGNI
+2409 
-2421 NPTRIVNDIKHFYET
+2421 
-2436 GEVREQS
+2436 
-2443 GLDRFRYSLTRAND
+2443 RAND

-2465 GNVEEQQRLVD
+2465 GNTEEQQRLVD
-2476 EAAENAGY
+2476 EAAEDAGY
-2484 DSSILLHHG
+2484 DSPKVFHQTG
-2493 TSKFGFTKIDVAES
+2493 EQFWEFKTDNPVA
-2507 DDGISFFAT
+2507 G
-2516 DKLDTAASYI
+2516 
-2526 PYYENGD
+2526 
-2533 AYDGIREIGKRTG
+2533 AYDSETPNGIFFKSNDHDIGVGGNYVETGRGGEIQMAAYLRMENTLHFSD
-2546 KNRKVLTADSSIEDF
+2546 RKEANAWYV
-2561 LKYLK
+2561 
-2566 GVYPEEYRDAHVI
+2566 
-2579 TKEERY
+2579 
-2585 KFAEWDVSDAV
+2585 
-2596 KQAKRL
+2596 
-2602 LQYSIPKNVEDFVN
+2602 KNVP
-2616 MVIESEDNKSQWEGI
+2616 G
-2631 ARAYVSFK
+2631 
-2639 DIPEIT
+2639 
-2645 YNGRYFN
+2645 
-2652 VASNIWDNLQDRIRL
+2652 
-2667 LNIHLTKDLAIVKEL
+2667 
-2682 PKSKEELLYP
+2682 
-2692 YEQLTGGENVGIY
+2692 YEAAQ
-2705 GLYAK
+2705 
-2710 HEGQLVIRGRGSN
+2710 
-2723 WNNIPLGDIT
+2723 T
-2733 EKFNDWWVNEKG
+2733 E
-2745 HEPADNGF
+2745 
-2753 YTRGNTR
+2753 
-2760 NIAEFAKFSGYRS
+2760 
-2773 VCFVDIYDIGTYG
+2773 
-2786 GGHGDLADIYAFFY
+2786 
-2800 PESDVKSADPITYD
+2800 
-2814 NDGNVIPLSERF
+2814 
-2826 NSKNNDIRYSLT
+2826 
-2838 RANNEYMKAVESGDT
+2838 MQKAVEPFDRQIDALDDEFFVNDSIS
-2853 EEQRRLVD
+2853 EE
-2861 EAAKESGYDR
+2861 EYDR
-2871 LFWHGSKKGGGFTE
+2871 QWNNLIEKLRE
-2885 FRDWSYFT
+2885 T
-2893 ENKKYA
+2893 ENKY
-2899 SRYAKAGDRGSLYE
+2899 
-2913 VYANL
+2913 
-2918 GNTFDTRKPE
+2918 RKRL
-2928 CREIFDK
+2928 REILDDYFLTGN
-2935 MRSEYGLSKVQ
+2935 S
-2946 ESGLPDWTDGYDIAE
+2946 WYDSIE
-2961 FIDENGLDYD
+2961 LDYD
-2971 SIILDEGGDLVDG
+2971 GHRYIDG
-2984 KPVSRGFSYVI
+2984 KRENVHTYIVFDGS
-2995 RSSEQVKSADPI
+2995 QVKSADPI

-3021 FDSGNRDIRWSLVGT
+3021 FDSGNRDIRYSLSA
-3036 NKDGIEVYET
+3036 NAET
-3046 SDDIK
+3046 EIKKALADKNYSSEIKLTDTTPTIMLGHNGVK
-3051 NLTNKERMKRFEE
+3051 NLPLMMRATHLRENILTKDQAKAQGLSVDSSKHYHGLGTQLFLDVIADLDNVKEA
-3064 IMKNDYRGR
+3064 YRG
-3073 TAKFIRNGH
+3073 TA
-3082 AYYAT
+3082 
-3087 FEDADIKKNIHGD
+3087 
-3100 NQSSKAGWKA
+3100 KA
-3110 KIRAGADGD
+3110 KIPGRGQNYFLLVSEKTDASGNKVNIPVFINETAKYNNVFIDTNKIATVFGNNQLRKYINERLKDGT
-3119 IFELV
+3119 LV
-3124 EDADYTGSGAEQGK
+3124 RVKGRSIQPSEVSTTLVPHYGK
-3138 SNLAHKGINLWDYYA
+3138 NASS
-3153 KTVQIDNEV
+3153 ID
-3162 YDLVAN
+3162 
-3168 VRRSGDDSYVY
+3168 
-3179 NIGLRQN
+3179 
-3186 KKIKASP
+3186 
-3193 PIGIQM
+3193 
-3199 NSVNTGAQ
+3199 
-3207 RSNNSVS
+3207 NSVS
-3214 QNTPVV
+3214 QNTSAV

-3235 RHSLVKSAQSET
+3235 RRSLVKSAQSET

-3305 KRLFQ
+3305 KRLFR

-3315 RLDGKAL
+3315 RLDDKAL

-3337 VDIENEIYDWVS
+3337 GDIENEIYDWVS

-3360 VKKKLRTEKIFIP
+3360 VKKKLRTEKIFVP

-3403 NEQKGRALSEVYA
+3403 NEQKGRALSKVYA

-3428 NITDGTEQTV
+3428 NITDGTEQAV

-3481 NTVSINAMRK
+3481 NTVSINALRK
-3491 RIAQLKEQRE
+3491 RIAQLKKQRE

-3516 DRSEKQKQTVL
+3516 NRSEKQKQTVL

-3536 EASTKLDRPTTENHI
+3536 EASTKLDRPTTENHF

-3569 TGKSMANQ
+3569 TGKSVAKQ

-3583 LSVIKAAN
+3583 LRVIDAAKN
-3591 NMAAEGG
+3591 ETAEGG
-3598 KNGLDIAETDLNVQE
+3598 KNGLDIDETDLNVQE

-3651 IFNQLNHLTAE
+3651 IFNQLTHVMAE

-3685 LAKNRDRKTRVL
+3685 LAQTKERKQVMTEKEAHARDVTENV
-3697 TGFDTLRKGLEWV
+3697 GMGA
-3710 HYGSIDA
+3710 YDA
-3717 YGFFN
+3717 NNFFN
-3722 GIDSDVMDEQLRTFR
+3722 LLGSDVMNEVHDGLRVRQRKATENVDMFVNEM
-3737 RCQDKFGANIELLSS
+3737 A
-3752 LMTDAVGKA
+3752 DATGGEISKK
-3761 GIPEGWHGKKAKE
+3761 WHGKNADV
-3774 ITLNLST
+3774 ITLNLSH
-3781 GTLRATPSQLMT
+3781 GKVQMIPSQLIT
-3793 VYLLLNQED
+3793 AYLMLNQKD
-3802 SRRCL
+3802 SRNCL
-3807 FNKDGGLVIGK
+3807 FDDAGGAVIGK
-3818 FKARADVQTKENR
+3818 FTAKLTTQNNDSKNLLTKLKNAVRE
-3831 TRNWSLFR
+3831 SY
-3839 TVSVFNEQ
+3839 VFE
-3847 SKKLV
+3847 SGKKFV
-3852 LNEADANKIIESLTD
+3852 MNEADEAKIISAMNEYDPRLITV
-3867 AQIACADRI
+3867 ADKI
-3876 SAILNGEAAR
+3876 SAILNGSAAR

-3900 YTTKNYFPMRTV
+3900 FTTENYFPMRTT
-3912 DDYRAIENNPNNEM
+3912 DDYRAIAVDPSYEVKN
-3926 TLLGLSFTHE
+3926 LLGISFAQE
-3936 RTRLAGKALVAED
+3936 RTHRAGKPLVIED
-3949 IFDVVGRHLT
+3949 VFDVVGRHLT

-3970 LDDAKKMYTLRL
+3970 IDNIRKMYTLRL
-3982 GNGTS
+3982 GDGTS
-3987 LKQALI
+3987 LKQRMI
-3993 RQYGNQADKFYRNL
+3993 RAYGRGADEYF
-4007 INNLSGTEIYASQG
+4007 
-4021 VGAFS
+4021 V
-4026 EKLLSNYKAAAV
+4026 KLLSNLSGPQVSPRNAAESVSAKLTSRYKAAAV
-4038 AKNISVV
+4038 AGNLSVV

-4054 ALPEFSSAGIKAWN
+4054 ALPEFSSAGLKEIISLKE
-4068 SFKDLSPSQVKAEM
+4068 DLTNLLPKNLDKSIQ
-4082 NEMLEHSGVAKLKSW
+4082 EMLKYSGIAKMKNW
-4097 GASENMTRKSFE
+4097 GSSENITKKSFE
-4109 ELYNNEPKNFLV
+4109 ELYNKNAITGGRRFNEKLT
-4121 KINDAMD
+4121 
-4128 SGAEFADMWTWSRLW
+4128 SGAENADMWTWAKLW

-4153 NKYTKGSKEYFEAVN
+4153 NKYTKGSKEYFEAVDR
-4168 SKFSEVIG
+4168 KFSDVIG

-4190 VQNAGTASK
+4190 VQNANVIQEM
-4199 FLYAFQNEPLKQ
+4199 LYAFQNEPLKQ
-4211 YSYLT
+4211 FNYL
-4216 SAINDA
+4216 SSVIRDA
-4222 VRGKPGAK
+4222 RRGKPGAK
-4230 KKLAKVIASSA
+4230 AKLAKTIISSV
-4241 ANTVAVSAITTLVSL
+4241 ANTIAVSAISTAMSL
-4256 WRGTLDR
+4256 LRGTLDR

-4274 KSFSENALK
+4274 KSFGGNVLA
-4283 DILSGGLA
+4283 DVLSGGLA
-4291 PVWQLVETV
+4291 PIWWAIEGFGS
-4300 WTAVESGAFGKTV
+4300 AVFSGRFGNIV
-4313 ERMDLAALTD
+4313 ERLDTAALTD
-4323 LGGLI
+4323 LGDLI
-4328 NKYLISQ
+4328 NKYLVKQSQ
-4335 NGGRPNL
+4335 GGFNL
-4342 GMLQDI
+4342 GTVQDI
-4348 VNAASNLF
+4348 VNVASNLF
-4356 GWSAKNVMRDL
+4356 GWSAKNIFRDV
-4367 KAGLDRII
+4367 KGALDR
-4375 FDSGLI
+4375 FHLDLPI
-4381 SPMTQYNY
+4381 SPMAKYKY
-4389 LKWWKDVELTN
+4389 LKLWKDVELTD
-4400 KTAVTEA
+4400 KSAVTEA
-4407 YYDILRDAVDRG
+4407 YYDVLRDAVDRG

-4439 KTKNAVM
+4439 KIKNAVM

>member
-1 MGNRISTEDLYKIT
+1 MNRVSTGE
-15 QSLADRA
+15 LARINQEMAKA
-22 VSDVKKRRED
+22 VADVAKKRREQ
-32 ERKREE
+32 EEQRKKYE
-38 AIKKNREERL
+38 EERQR
-48 AAAAEQNRIPNYK
+48 AALEQSRIPNS
-61 GGSLWDQYKA
+61 GGSAWEQYRAAKA
-71 ALASGEAKN
+71 AGEVRNASE
-80 ANDFIT
+80 FIQ
-86 KRDTRNA
+86 KRDARNA

-109 LARSISSTYGTQFDP
+109 LAKSISSTYGTQFDP

-145 RLNALAEYYNTYGG
+145 RLNALAEYYNAYGG

-179 FLGDLG
+179 FLSDLG

-203 RRDEDYIVNDYDAE
+203 RRDEDYIVNNYDAE

-240 STGQLISNA
+240 STGQLVSNA

-339 TQERTEAY
+339 TQERAEAY

-495 GVNKTAADVAY
+495 GINKTAGDIAY
-506 SAASVPLNVLG
+506 SAASVPANVIG
-517 GGISTIGEIG
+517 GGISTVGEIG
-527 QRLDLAS
+527 QRLSLAS

-651 NLSSIKNIVESKP
+651 NLSSIKSIVESKP

-857 GDINADSIQAVLEKA
+857 GNINADSIQAVLEKA

-1024 GGNLSGFT
+1024 GGDLSGFT
-1032 ESPVADVAGEG
+1032 ESPVADVPGDG
-1043 GTNSSETKTSQEAAK
+1043 GTNSSEAKTTQETAK

-1096 ENAGIEQEIKNIE
+1096 ENAGIEREIKNIE

-1224 NSGKGV
+1224 NPGKGV

-1294 YVDAYTEQATLEMKG
+1294 YVDAYTEQAMLEMKG

-1374 FIARIRGKDA
+1374 FIAKIDDLIHKDKGA
-1384 YLAVEQRQAA
+1384 YLVAEQRQAA

-1413 KGEAVVE
+1413 KSEAAGES
-1420 NDGGKKYSIVYLDD
+1420 GGGNRYSISKSFVKNYDAWDKQSVGGYFKLGTTSAALESVGINPANIYWYKSKIKEIRAKHPEMTD
-1434 GKTYVTASRNVISGN
+1434 AVI
-1449 DVNQWRK
+1449 K
-1456 QITNF
+1456 QVPE
-1461 FNALLEG
+1461 LLE
-1468 NKSIDIETVEG
+1468 NPIIIMQSQTVTNRATVLG
-1479 DTLTITKKE
+1479 DLD
-1488 TARKARDN
+1488 AG
-1496 FKQENG
+1496 G
-1502 KPVRMSDSEFRVKLN
+1502 KPVLCALELKPDGNISNFIVIASAYPKSAVQNLINTSDILYVDPNKNRTDSWL
-1517 VEAHI
+1517 
-1522 DEIAETARSSKNT
+1522 SSRGLQLPEGVTNY
-1535 GSADTKSHA
+1535 G
-1544 FAKDGFTYR
+1544 
-1553 TAYFEDFNGDYYRV
+1553 
-1567 RLSIGNNG
+1567 SIG
-1575 TVATVYNVGKMTK
+1575 
-1588 DVPASAKIL
+1588 
-1597 AVVGSKPLAVTSSD
+1597 
-1611 NSISQD
+1611 SISYTEK
-1617 SRNVN
+1617 NVKGQIVFGEEKN
-1622 RQFSEI
+1622 
-1628 SDAKVIEETTERLN
+1628 AKTAMQEALERAGVTK
-1642 EVSKPE
+1642 EE
-1648 KRFSLSSNVEQ
+1648 KRFSL
-1659 TKDLIAVHNMTAA
+1659 A
-1672 ELEKSLDLGGL
+1672 
-1683 PMPSIAIIKAADGHS
+1683 
-1698 EYGDVSLVFGKDT
+1698 
-1711 IDPKKSARN
+1711 
-1720 KVYGGDAWTPTFPK
+1720 
-1734 IDYKANEKVGKRIRD
+1734 
-1749 KYYDLSRKYGYDNTR
+1749 
-1764 ALYNYAQDLS
+1764 
-1774 DVLTS
+1774 
-1779 EGGEKAMIGKLYNDT
+1779 
-1794 GMMQIYL
+1794 
-1801 MDTGRERVAN
+1801 
-1811 VNKETK
+1811 
-1817 AALTDG
+1817 
-1823 QVRQYENLIDTLG
+1823 
-1836 RDEMNGFA
+1836 
-1844 KKDGEELSD
+1844 
-1853 LVRRRKAFIEENEAG
+1853 
-1868 IRKAFEK
+1868 
-1875 TFIEDG
+1875 
-1881 MSAKDAA
+1881 
-1888 EVSAELALSDLR
+1888 
-1900 KYVLDT
+1900 
-1906 FNYIKNG
+1906 
-1913 AETVKTEFDSEA
+1913 
-1925 TNAAIKK
+1925 
-1932 AADGEGYRKWVND
+1932 
-1945 LFGGA
+1945 
-1950 EEKSG
+1950 
-1955 IRNSKDAY
+1955 
-1963 TASGNRRSFE
+1963 
-1973 ALHWENNL
+1973 
-1981 ENIVKAM
+1981 
-1988 LEQDE
+1988 
-1993 TGGAFFS
+1993 
-2000 GMGIWGVSAK
+2000 
-2010 KYNSISEI
+2010 
-2018 KNDSSR
+2018 
-2024 LRTMNEAEYN
+2024 
-2034 ALKEQYGARMQEIAQ
+2034 
-2049 TLIDP
+2049 
-2054 KNDNYFIASDD
+2054 
-2065 AYSLIVDAVRNSKD
+2065 
-2079 ESGILRY
+2079 
-2086 LKKYNSRATEKTASD
+2086 
-2101 IAALVRDIAEMP
+2101 
-2113 TGYFEAKPQ
+2113 
-2122 RAVGFDEVKAVI
+2122 
-2134 LPDNASGELVSR
+2134 
-2146 LESDGINTV
+2146 
-2155 TYKAGD
+2155 
-2161 ENSRLEALNGVRDVR
+2161 
-2176 FSLSS
+2176 SS
-2181 ADTDIYS
+2181 ADTVAEL
-2188 RIFDMQRE
+2188 QRE
-2196 ETKLTSRIRE
+2196 ETELTNRIRE
-2206 IEKSDAFKNANDD
+2206 IEKSDAFKKANDD
-2219 LSKAID
+2219 LSKAIN

-2234 AYQAWIKESGY
+2234 AYQAWRKESGY
-2245 ADLVDRRDALRADL
+2245 ADLVDRRDALRADIEKSSESGSGRASAGEL
-2259 KEIRTKADNDAVSKA
+2259 A
-2274 INEERTA
+2274 A

-2292 FRKQAVKKFGYTP
+2292 FRKQAVNEFGYTP

-2311 YIMPNGKMLNFSGEK
+2311 YIVPNGKMLNFSGEK

-2338 AIGTIYADTEGT
+2338 AIDAIYENTKGT

-2403 LSDGNG
+2403 LSDENG

-2465 GNVEEQQRLVD
+2465 GNTEEQQRLVD
-2476 EAAENAGY
+2476 KAAEEWSDGKEVYVTDNETGEA
-2484 DSSILLHHG
+2484 IF
-2493 TSKFGFTKIDVAES
+2493 KFYRSA
-2507 DDGISFFAT
+2507 DGGRT
-2516 DKLDTAASYI
+2516 VWDG
-2526 PYYENGD
+2526 NGH
-2533 AYDGIREIGKRTG
+2533 
-2546 KNRKVLTADSSIEDF
+2546 NQN
-2561 LKYLK
+2561 K
-2566 GVYPEEYRDAHVI
+2566 GVFLTSNEYIADAFNYGRGDTSVKHI
-2579 TKEERY
+2579 TVYAK
-2585 KFAEWDVSDAV
+2585 AENPFRIDA
-2596 KQAKRL
+2596 KNNL
-2602 LQYSIPKNVEDFVN
+2602 YTSIPVD
-2616 MVIESEDNKSQWEGI
+2616 ESM
-2631 ARAYVSFK
+2631 
-2639 DIPEIT
+2639 PE
-2645 YNGRYFN
+2645 
-2652 VASNIWDNLQDRIRL
+2652 WLQDRASYDTAWSDSENDYIIEQSIDIDNL
-2667 LNIHLTKDLAIVKEL
+2667 YPEAFKHGYDAVIVENVKE
-2682 PKSKEELLYP
+2682 
-2692 YEQLTGGENVGIY
+2692 GV
-2705 GLYAK
+2705 
-2710 HEGQLVIRGRGSN
+2710 
-2723 WNNIPLGDIT
+2723 
-2733 EKFNDWWVNEKG
+2733 
-2745 HEPADNGF
+2745 
-2753 YTRGNTR
+2753 
-2760 NIAEFAKFSGYRS
+2760 
-2773 VCFVDIYDIGTYG
+2773 G
-2786 GGHGDLADIYAFFY
+2786 GGVAAD
-2800 PESDVKSADPITYD
+2800 VVLK
-2814 NDGNVIPLSERF
+2814 DG
-2826 NSKNNDIRYSLT
+2826 
-2838 RANNEYMKAVESGDT
+2838 
-2853 EEQRRLVD
+2853 
-2861 EAAKESGYDR
+2861 
-2871 LFWHGSKKGGGFTE
+2871 
-2885 FRDWSYFT
+2885 
-2893 ENKKYA
+2893 
-2899 SRYAKAGDRGSLYE
+2899 
-2913 VYANL
+2913 
-2918 GNTFDTRKPE
+2918 
-2928 CREIFDK
+2928 
-2935 MRSEYGLSKVQ
+2935 
-2946 ESGLPDWTDGYDIAE
+2946 
-2961 FIDENGLDYD
+2961 
-2971 SIILDEGGDLVDG
+2971 G
-2984 KPVSRGFSYVI
+2984 K
-2995 RSSEQVKSADPI
+2995 QMKSADPI

-3021 FDSGNRDIRWSLVGT
+3021 FDSGNRDIRWSLAGNSGITTEITDDSYDEYEGGYQRRDIKLNGETVGT
-3036 NKDGIEVYET
+3036 VAIRIYDDYSEIDRIDIDEKYRNKGIGTTVLGDIAGEFDTTYIVPDNENAKRLYERIGEEVTSGEVYENLDQGYGVYRLDKSYGNT
-3046 SDDIK
+3046 RWSLSGTTDGRPVAVIDKDILDGVPESEWK
-3051 NLTNKERMKRFEE
+3051 SVARKAISEGFPDG
-3064 IMKNDYRGR
+3064 IAVQG
-3073 TAKFIRNGH
+3073 
-3082 AYYAT
+3082 
-3087 FEDADIKKNIHGD
+3087 KNIRV
-3100 NQSSKAGWKA
+3100 NQTTRREYTKS
-3110 KIRAGADGD
+3110 
-3119 IFELV
+3119 
-3124 EDADYTGSGAEQGK
+3124 DYTQWLFNHSKGVFADKMRAAAKLDDVVLAATNWTKDGGLKHPRKDNFVDFGRGNVLMSIGGNKYSAEVILAYPQVGAPVLYDVVTLNPDSFDLINEKTASANANAATSGAHTTRF
-3138 SNLAHKGINLWDYYA
+3138 SSDISAPN
-3153 KTVQIDNEV
+3153 TVS
-3162 YDLVAN
+3162 L
-3168 VRRSGDDSYVY
+3168 
-3179 NIGLRQN
+3179 
-3186 KKIKASP
+3186 
-3193 PIGIQM
+3193 
-3199 NSVNTGAQ
+3199 T
-3207 RSNNSVS
+3207 
-3214 QNTPVV
+3214 QNTPDV
-3220 NTQSMQNVEKDSSDE
+3220 NSQYMREGEKDSSSE
-3235 RHSLVKSAQSET
+3235 RHSLVKSAQSEL
-3247 ETIEA
+3247 
-3252 EDKAIKNVLEKFS
+3252 KALQKENEKLRQDVDDLKQELQLTHGRKLS
-3265 KERYFKSGYPYK
+3265 RDALISSIQKILIDGYGVKLSAKELYPDVTNLYDM
-3277 FNEFLNR
+3277 FYNN
-3284 IADLSET
+3284 
-3291 SGERIPREQLLDTV
+3291 TV
-3305 KRLFQ
+3305 DGKRLKKG
-3310 YAYEN
+3310 ESV
-3315 RLDGKAL
+3315 
-3322 GRDYRHDTDILAAMV
+3322 DTMRIIEEMDKI
-3337 VDIENEIYDWVS
+3337 VDAVIENAVGVDDTYVEM
-3349 PLRDEYNEARD
+3349 
-3360 VKKKLRTEKIFIP
+3360 KKLLPELRNTKLVVP
-3373 TEIRASVAEAAGFET
+3373 MDARADAAQSAGFEN
-3388 WSDFRK
+3388 WAEFRK
-3394 SLFGIVGLV
+3394 ANFGRVGFA
-3403 NEQKGRALSEVYA
+3403 NEGLPVDTYYM
-3416 ELSEIYPEYFPD
+3416 ELSERYPELFPD
-3428 NITDGTEQTV
+3428 GITNPGEQAAH
-3438 LIADL
+3438 IADVVNTIRESGITEYQLYDIEDERVRTSIKNDVMDIIGNAEKLQTFADRAAQKVEDTKL
-3443 ARNMRVNG
+3443 AEAMHYGADIAKLKRLNTEKVAG
-3451 IGESNALSYEEQLVK
+3451 IKA
-3466 KSIGRVISELLYNGE
+3466 E
-3481 NTVSINAMRK
+3481 NRK
-3491 RIAQLKEQRE
+3491 RLSDMRRKYQDRV
-3501 KAITSLKEK
+3501 TSVREK
-3510 YAEQFK
+3510 YAEARAN
-3516 DRSEKQKQTVL
+3516 RSEKQKQTVL
-3527 RNKVLRKYT
+3527 RNKILRKYT
-3536 EASTKLDRPTTENHI
+3536 EASSKLYRPTTENHF

-3569 TGKSMANQ
+3569 TGKSVAKQ
-3577 GVYDRI
+3577 EVYDRI

-3613 KQLIV
+3613 KQLIIN
-3618 DSGLLERM
+3618 SGMLERM

-3685 LAKNRDRKTRVL
+3685 LAQTKEREQVLGAKTEKARE
-3697 TGFDTLRKGLEWV
+3697 K
-3710 HYGSIDA
+3710 Y
-3717 YGFFN
+3717 
-3722 GIDSDVMDEQLRTFR
+3722 EQIH
-3737 RCQDKFGANIELLSS
+3737 FGALDAAGYYNTLGSDTMTAQFERFRQCQNRFSENIQ
-3752 LMTDAVGKA
+3752 MFTDRLGEIVDGA
-3761 GIPEGWHGKKAKE
+3761 IPKDEHGKNAKE
-3774 ITLNLST
+3774 VTLKLSR
-3781 GTLRATPSQLMT
+3781 GTLTATPAQLMSIH
-3793 VYLLLNQED
+3793 LMLNQED

-3807 FNKDGGLVIGK
+3807 FNEAGGVIIGK
-3818 FKARADVQTKENR
+3818 FTAEKPKDGKTHITKKR
-3831 TRNWSLFR
+3831 TFA
-3839 TVSVFNEQ
+3839 Q
-3847 SKKLV
+3847 SGKLV
-3852 LNEADANKIIESLTD
+3852 LNEADAAKITAALTD
-3867 AQIACADRI
+3867 GQRKRADAI
-3876 SAILNGEAAR
+3876 SALLNNEAAR

-3900 YTTKNYFPMRTV
+3900 YTTENYFPMRTV
-3912 DDYRAIENNPNNEM
+3912 DDYRAIADNPNYEM
-3926 TLLGLSFTHE
+3926 NLLGLSFTKE
-3936 RTRLAGKALVAED
+3936 RTGRAGKALVAED
-3949 IFDVVGRHLT
+3949 IYDVIGRHLT

-3970 LDDAKKMYTLRL
+3970 LDNAKKMYSLRL
-3982 GNGTS
+3982 GDGTS
-3987 LKQALI
+3987 LKQRII
-3993 RQYGNQADKFYRNL
+3993 RSYGREADAFYNKL
-4007 INNLSGTEIYASQG
+4007 INNLSGVQMYTNNSAEALSD
-4021 VGAFS
+4021 
-4026 EKLLSNYKAAAV
+4026 KLLSNYKAAAV
-4038 AKNISVV
+4038 AGNVSVV

-4054 ALPEFSSAGIKAWN
+4054 ALPEFSLAGLKKSMAFEDILNLSPKQLKANTAEMLKYSGIARLKAWG
-4068 SFKDLSPSQVKAEM
+4068 S
-4082 NEMLEHSGVAKLKSW
+4082 
-4097 GASENMTRKSFE
+4097 SENMTRKSFE
-4109 ELYNNEPKNFLV
+4109 SLYNDNSDTARQ
-4121 KINDAMD
+4121 KINEFLT
-4128 SGAEFADMWTWSRLW
+4128 SGAENADMWTWAKLW

-4153 NKYTKGSKEYFEAVN
+4153 GKYTAGSKEYFEAVDR
-4168 SKFSEVIG
+4168 KFSDVIG

-4190 VQNAGTASK
+4190 VQNAKGFGK
-4199 FLYAFQNEPLKQ
+4199 FLFAFQNEPLKQ
-4211 YSYLT
+4211 YSYLIST
-4216 SAINDA
+4216 LNDA
-4222 VRGKPGAK
+4222 RRGKPGAK
-4230 KKLAKVIASSA
+4230 KKLAKVIASSL
-4241 ANTVAVSAITTLVSL
+4241 ANTAAVSAISTFMAWL
-4256 WRGTLDR
+4256 RGTLDR

-4269 WDDIL
+4269 LDDLMKEFAGNSIDDL
-4274 KSFSENALK
+4274 
-4283 DILSGGLA
+4283 LSGAFA
-4291 PVWQLVETV
+4291 PVWQYIDTIIG
-4300 WTAVESGAFGKTV
+4300 AINSGVYGNTV
-4313 ERMDLAALTD
+4313 ERLDMAALTD

-4328 NKYLISQ
+4328 NKYVISR

-4342 GMLQDI
+4342 GTVQDI
-4348 VNAASNLF
+4348 VNVASNLF
-4356 GWSAKNVMRDL
+4356 GLPAKNIFRDV
-4367 KAGLDRII
+4367 KSVVDRII
-4375 FDSGLI
+4375 LELPVPSAAK
-4381 SPMTQYNY
+4381 YNY
-4389 LKWWKDVELTN
+4389 LKAWKDVELTN
-4400 KTAVTEA
+4400 KAAVTEA
-4407 YYDILRDAVDRG
+4407 YYDVLRDAVDRG

-4439 KTKNAVM
+4439 KIKNAVM

>member
-22 VSDVKKRRED
+22 VSDVKKRHED

-48 AAAAEQNRIPNYK
+48 AAAAKQNRIPNYK

-80 ANDFIT
+80 ASDFIT

-109 LARSISSTYGTQFDP
+109 LAKSISSTYGTQFDP

-179 FLGDLG
+179 FLSDLG
-185 AHYGQYKNEADFN
+185 AHYGQYSSPEAYETLYDNGLYTEKYQGKNYSDIQNALKSTTNDREKAWLEKNADSFMTAAEAQAEIDRIEKAMGTKNIAGQRWTTGLPKIENGKLVYNDKLYDEETGKRLQKLEAIRDSKINKETLEGYGRYLGEANEFATERALFLAKQNNILQHGNETFGVFAPDAKAPYAKNE
-198 YRTDK
+198 
-203 RRDEDYIVNDYDAE
+203 
-217 AGKKNLAEL
+217 
-226 KGYLDRIN
+226 
-234 TSSDSL
+234 
-240 STGQLISNA
+240 NA
-249 RSGKKAYNRTAIN
+249 QN
-262 EAKQQYGLDGMTDD
+262 EASRLSPEKL
-276 EVLNWL
+276 
-282 TQEYQLESFA
+282 
-292 LNNVDRMRTAA
+292 
-303 GYRNLAN
+303 
-310 NEDFLQGVISGKAVE
+310 KAVNE
-325 NPTFEDYL
+325 QSSQAFSFL
-333 NYENAA
+333 ENADWA
-339 TQERTEAY
+339 
-347 KKRKASD
+347 
-354 PLIFAQDTRIPDAP
+354 
-368 SIVNKLKF
+368 
-376 YEDLTNDKYG
+376 
-386 NKTDSTTVWSSDL
+386 
-399 GAAKR
+399 
-404 DALGYHYGLMTDD
+404 TDD
-417 EKRVYYYLLGTQ
+417 EKKIYDYLLYYKGGDEAKKYLRALSYELNKRAANALDQTVSDMYDKASGLGKTVLNIGSLGMNIIGNPEAAIDTIAHRIVGERVDPNSNNQTFRRIRNVIREKTGADLAKASEGTIF
-429 GKEAAD
+429 GKELFGENAANML
-435 KYLEDMDVTL
+435 YGAAMSSL
-445 DYRNTEEVKQFVRD
+445 DS
-459 LKNSKIFGNVSAAAL
+459 L
-474 ANTFGGLG
+474 LG
-482 GAALG
+482 GFSFGEGYTAVMGGGAMADEAERLYNKGASDSQIFNRSFAAGLAEYITEKVSLDNLLKAKSPANVWQVAKEILKQAG
-487 YLIADSNE
+487 IEGSEEMASDVLNLVADSLIMADRSDMSESIQKYKDGYVDDNGTYHK
-495 GVNKTAADVAY
+495 GVSEKEAQKLAWQDFFTDAMADGLAGAL
-506 SAASVPLNVLG
+506 SGGMMSVGP
-517 GGISTIGEIG
+517 
-527 QRLDLAS
+527 
-534 KGDWEGK
+534 
-541 GYNPYENYNL
+541 
-551 FSVAGREAR
+551 
-560 GLVAKDIEDKI
+560 
-571 GWEMF
+571 
-576 GQNVMSQVYQSLMS
+576 
-590 GADSAFGMATLGRLY
+590 
-605 TISMGG
+605 TIS
-611 SAAASKAAELYESGA
+611 SYKYSKNRAAI
-626 SSSQIYWESLLSGIA
+626 QIPS
-641 EATFEYLSIE
+641 
-651 NLSSIKNIVESKP
+651 
-664 TTLKKAIK
+664 
-672 MILTQNGVEASEEV
+672 
-686 FTEIANMVIDKG
+686 
-698 IKKYDSDYDR
+698 
-708 KVTEYVRDG
+708 
-717 MTREEAVT
+717 
-725 KAAAEVAADIGWA
+725 
-738 GAGGFISGFA
+738 
-748 SSTLTISGAYRAGKE
+748 
-763 NADAQISAIDPGN
+763 IDPGN
-776 AEGLYNN
+776 AEGLVSN
-783 AKKIDYSILND
+783 ARIND
-794 ASEALKKGDAKAAAE
+794 ISVLTDVSEALKNGDAEEAGGV
-809 IISEGK
+809 ISEGIA
-815 DWYEYLKSYAKEK
+815 WYEFLKKYGEK
-828 YGKNQASEISANI
+828 TYGKNQWSEVQKNI
-841 DASIDNLNQI
+841 DDSISKLKKIQKLVADGSIDAAAI
-851 KNLISS
+851 
-857 GDINADSIQAVLEKA
+857 DEVLKTAETSMK
-872 KSAQDTKVDVTSAND
+872 TTPTVDMTSAND

-1024 GGNLSGFT
+1024 GGDLSGFT
-1032 ESPVADVAGEG
+1032 ESPVAGVSGEASA
-1043 GTNSSETKTSQEAAK
+1043 NSSETKTTQETAK

-1075 ENASALANLNS
+1075 ENASVLANLNS

-1118 KAQRIGELKEAAS
+1118 KTQRIGELKEAAS

-1155 DKIVDSLRKPL
+1155 DKIVDSLRKPM

-1281 KSENAQKEENWRR
+1281 KSEDAQKEENWRR
-1294 YVDAYTEQATLEMKG
+1294 YADAYTEQAMLEMKG

-1413 KGEAVVE
+1413 KSGTTPETKSSSKDTDNRWSLVGEKILGFYDSVLDMKDREKISKRKVDLGEISDSHRALLEKTLLSELGVSMNLADYTLWIDGSGIRHIEERHGKNGSGDHSMGTEEDIRRIPWAANNATEAVVLR
-1420 NDGGKKYSIVYLDD
+1420 NSKGAVDVDSVYKNADGSPAPKIKTSTPAGDNTFYVIESVPDSVSKRIYIKSAYKRKSSSDQVLNMESDD
-1434 GKTYVTASRNVISGN
+1434 SPQRTPKASHGNTA
-1449 DVNQWRK
+1449 
-1456 QITNF
+1456 
-1461 FNALLEG
+1461 
-1468 NKSIDIETVEG
+1468 
-1479 DTLTITKKE
+1479 
-1488 TARKARDN
+1488 
-1496 FKQENG
+1496 
-1502 KPVRMSDSEFRVKLN
+1502 
-1517 VEAHI
+1517 
-1522 DEIAETARSSKNT
+1522 
-1535 GSADTKSHA
+1535 
-1544 FAKDGFTYR
+1544 
-1553 TAYFEDFNGDYYRV
+1553 
-1567 RLSIGNNG
+1567 
-1575 TVATVYNVGKMTK
+1575 
-1588 DVPASAKIL
+1588 
-1597 AVVGSKPLAVTSSD
+1597 SD

-1628 SDAKVIEETTERLN
+1628 SDAKTIEDGGTVENDSGEFVAESDGNGGTRWSLSTYESSGRETLRQYLDGQVSESGLTEADARAVLDSMDDIYEICRKYEGEYVPFGAWSRAEVVIDEKGNPVFSVVKPNGEYAMNLDFSLVCKKRRALDAVLNRLIETGAINDFGFGQEEIVRANEIIREHGFEIACDMCFVDAKRYRQAGVADQFVDLYNSIVKSMANDGQEIDYFNFANDSSLSHTEGGIDRLSDAELDFSEIN
-1642 EVSKPE
+1642 EITKPGAKKTVEYRIAQYLKTHPSDRKLLSRGDFMSTAGFDAVKVSKPDILKLYNSKKGTGGPKAAQSDVQYLNDILSSKKFNRSAAYDVGGVRVQSFSDYVPRLVFDYVQMIGDLAAKRLPAHAYTKE
-1648 KRFSLSSNVEQ
+1648 PLFAKQFGLTGMKINMSLMPAKGNGKYAGLNADGSYAWAKESFPAEEAFRIQADPEYGKNVGTIAVGISDEHIWKMLSDPDIRMVIPYHKSGINPAVAVKLNIGEYTDYTGQQNTERRDGNKLTKAELKNIPDINRLMHRDGLDAVEASRRYVEWCEDNGYIPKFEKFAYTTDSDGNRVFNENYYKLLEDFTTMVDGEFHPQGDVTATFPGSDSAFGSMADLIKEGLEEDAVTANKLNAEVDGLAEEVRSALGREESGKRFSL
-1659 TKDLIAVHNMTAA
+1659 
-1672 ELEKSLDLGGL
+1672 
-1683 PMPSIAIIKAADGHS
+1683 
-1698 EYGDVSLVFGKDT
+1698 
-1711 IDPKKSARN
+1711 
-1720 KVYGGDAWTPTFPK
+1720 
-1734 IDYKANEKVGKRIRD
+1734 
-1749 KYYDLSRKYGYDNTR
+1749 TR
-1764 ALYNYAQDLS
+1764 AS
-1774 DVLTS
+1774 
-1779 EGGEKAMIGKLYNDT
+1779 
-1794 GMMQIYL
+1794 
-1801 MDTGRERVAN
+1801 
-1811 VNKETK
+1811 
-1817 AALTDG
+1817 
-1823 QVRQYENLIDTLG
+1823 
-1836 RDEMNGFA
+1836 
-1844 KKDGEELSD
+1844 
-1853 LVRRRKAFIEENEAG
+1853 AG
-1868 IRKAFEK
+1868 
-1875 TFIEDG
+1875 
-1881 MSAKDAA
+1881 
-1888 EVSAELALSDLR
+1888 ELA
-1900 KYVLDT
+1900 
-1906 FNYIKNG
+1906 
-1913 AETVKTEFDSEA
+1913 
-1925 TNAAIKK
+1925 
-1932 AADGEGYRKWVND
+1932 
-1945 LFGGA
+1945 
-1950 EEKSG
+1950 
-1955 IRNSKDAY
+1955 
-1963 TASGNRRSFE
+1963 
-1973 ALHWENNL
+1973 
-1981 ENIVKAM
+1981 
-1988 LEQDE
+1988 
-1993 TGGAFFS
+1993 
-2000 GMGIWGVSAK
+2000 
-2010 KYNSISEI
+2010 
-2018 KNDSSR
+2018 
-2024 LRTMNEAEYN
+2024 
-2034 ALKEQYGARMQEIAQ
+2034 
-2049 TLIDP
+2049 
-2054 KNDNYFIASDD
+2054 
-2065 AYSLIVDAVRNSKD
+2065 
-2079 ESGILRY
+2079 
-2086 LKKYNSRATEKTASD
+2086 
-2101 IAALVRDIAEMP
+2101 
-2113 TGYFEAKPQ
+2113 
-2122 RAVGFDEVKAVI
+2122 
-2134 LPDNASGELVSR
+2134 
-2146 LESDGINTV
+2146 
-2155 TYKAGD
+2155 
-2161 ENSRLEALNGVRDVR
+2161 
-2176 FSLSS
+2176 
-2181 ADTDIYS
+2181 
-2188 RIFDMQRE
+2188 
-2196 ETKLTSRIRE
+2196 
-2206 IEKSDAFKNANDD
+2206 
-2219 LSKAID
+2219 
-2225 SDNIAEGMK
+2225 
-2234 AYQAWIKESGY
+2234 
-2245 ADLVDRRDALRADL
+2245 
-2259 KEIRTKADNDAVSKA
+2259 
-2274 INEERTA
+2274 A

-2292 FRKQAVKKFGYTP
+2292 FRKQAVKEFGYTP

-2311 YIMPNGKMLNFSGEK
+2311 YITPNGKMLNFSGEK
-2326 GQHYGSRGEDHR
+2326 GQHYGLRGEDHR
-2338 AIGTIYADTEGT
+2338 AIGVIYEITEGT

-2457 EYMKAVES
+2457 VTTEITDDSYDEYE
-2465 GNVEEQQRLVD
+2465 GGYQRRDIKLNGETVGTVAIRIYDDYSEIDRIDID
-2476 EAAENAGY
+2476 EKYRNKGIGTTVLGDIAGEFDTTYIVPDNEN
-2484 DSSILLHHG
+2484 
-2493 TSKFGFTKIDVAES
+2493 
-2507 DDGISFFAT
+2507 
-2516 DKLDTAASYI
+2516 
-2526 PYYENGD
+2526 
-2533 AYDGIREIGKRTG
+2533 
-2546 KNRKVLTADSSIEDF
+2546 
-2561 LKYLK
+2561 
-2566 GVYPEEYRDAHVI
+2566 
-2579 TKEERY
+2579 
-2585 KFAEWDVSDAV
+2585 
-2596 KQAKRL
+2596 AKRL
-2602 LQYSIPKNVEDFVN
+2602 YERIGEEVTSGEVYENLDQGYGVYRLD
-2616 MVIESEDNKSQWEGI
+2616 KS
-2631 ARAYVSFK
+2631 Y
-2639 DIPEIT
+2639 
-2645 YNGRYFN
+2645 
-2652 VASNIWDNLQDRIRL
+2652 
-2667 LNIHLTKDLAIVKEL
+2667 
-2682 PKSKEELLYP
+2682 
-2692 YEQLTGGENVGIY
+2692 
-2705 GLYAK
+2705 
-2710 HEGQLVIRGRGSN
+2710 
-2723 WNNIPLGDIT
+2723 
-2733 EKFNDWWVNEKG
+2733 
-2745 HEPADNGF
+2745 
-2753 YTRGNTR
+2753 GNT
-2760 NIAEFAKFSGYRS
+2760 
-2773 VCFVDIYDIGTYG
+2773 
-2786 GGHGDLADIYAFFY
+2786 
-2800 PESDVKSADPITYD
+2800 
-2814 NDGNVIPLSERF
+2814 
-2826 NSKNNDIRYSLT
+2826 
-2838 RANNEYMKAVESGDT
+2838 
-2853 EEQRRLVD
+2853 
-2861 EAAKESGYDR
+2861 
-2871 LFWHGSKKGGGFTE
+2871 
-2885 FRDWSYFT
+2885 
-2893 ENKKYA
+2893 
-2899 SRYAKAGDRGSLYE
+2899 
-2913 VYANL
+2913 
-2918 GNTFDTRKPE
+2918 
-2928 CREIFDK
+2928 
-2935 MRSEYGLSKVQ
+2935 
-2946 ESGLPDWTDGYDIAE
+2946 
-2961 FIDENGLDYD
+2961 
-2971 SIILDEGGDLVDG
+2971 
-2984 KPVSRGFSYVI
+2984 
-2995 RSSEQVKSADPI
+2995 
-3007 TYDDSG
+3007 
-3013 NVIPLTER
+3013 
-3021 FDSGNRDIRWSLVGT
+3021 RWSLVGT

-3051 NLTNKERMKRFEE
+3051 NLTNKERMKRFED
-3064 IMKNDYRGR
+3064 IMKDVYRGR

-3087 FEDADIKKNIHGD
+3087 FEDTDVKKNIYGD

-3138 SNLAHKGINLWDYYA
+3138 SNPAHKGINLWDYYA

-3193 PIGIQM
+3193 PIGIQK

-3207 RSNNSVS
+3207 RSDNSVS
-3214 QNTPVV
+3214 QNDSVV

-3291 SGERIPREQLLDTV
+3291 SGERIPREQLLDMV
-3305 KRLFQ
+3305 KRLFR

-3315 RLDGKAL
+3315 RLDDKAL

-3337 VDIENEIYDWVS
+3337 GDIENEIYDWVS

-3360 VKKKLRTEKIFIP
+3360 VKKKLRTEKIFVP

-3428 NITDGTEQTV
+3428 NITDGTEQAV

-3491 RIAQLKEQRE
+3491 RIAQLKKQRE

-3516 DRSEKQKQTVL
+3516 NRSEKQKQTVL
-3527 RNKVLRKYT
+3527 RNKILRKYT
-3536 EASTKLDRPTTENHI
+3536 EASSKLYRPTTENHF

-3569 TGKSMANQ
+3569 TGKSVAKQ
-3577 GVYDRI
+3577 EVYDRI

-3591 NMAAEGG
+3591 NMAADGG
-3598 KNGLDIAETDLNVQE
+3598 KNGLDIAETNLNVQE

-3685 LAKNRDRKTRVL
+3685 LAQTKERKQVL
-3697 TGFDTLRKGLEWV
+3697 GAKTEKAREKHEQIHFGALDAAGYYNTLGSDTMTAQFER
-3710 HYGSIDA
+3710 
-3717 YGFFN
+3717 
-3722 GIDSDVMDEQLRTFR
+3722 FR
-3737 RCQDKFGANIELLSS
+3737 RCQNRFSENIQMFTDRLGEIVDGA
-3752 LMTDAVGKA
+3752 
-3761 GIPEGWHGKKAKE
+3761 IPKDEHGKNAKE
-3774 ITLNLST
+3774 VTLKLSR
-3781 GTLRATPSQLMT
+3781 GTLTATPAQLMSIH
-3793 VYLLLNQED
+3793 LMLNQED

-3807 FNKDGGLVIGK
+3807 FNEAGGVIIGK
-3818 FKARADVQTKENR
+3818 FTAEKPKDGKTHIAKKR
-3831 TRNWSLFR
+3831 TFA
-3839 TVSVFNEQ
+3839 Q
-3847 SKKLV
+3847 SGRLV
-3852 LNEADANKIIESLTD
+3852 LNEADAAKITAALTD
-3867 AQIACADRI
+3867 GQRKRADAI
-3876 SAILNGEAAR
+3876 SSLLNNEAAR

-3900 YTTKNYFPMRTV
+3900 YTTENYFPMRTV
-3912 DDYRAIENNPNNEM
+3912 DDYRAIADNPNYEM
-3926 TLLGLSFTHE
+3926 NLLGLSFTKE
-3936 RTRLAGKALVAED
+3936 RTGRAGKALVAED
-3949 IFDVVGRHLT
+3949 IYDVIGRHLT

-3970 LDDAKKMYTLRL
+3970 LDNAKKMYSLRL
-3982 GNGTS
+3982 GDGTS
-3987 LKQALI
+3987 LKQRII
-3993 RQYGNQADKFYRNL
+3993 RSYGREADAFYNKL
-4007 INNLSGTEIYASQG
+4007 INNLSGVQMYTNNSAEALSD
-4021 VGAFS
+4021 
-4026 EKLLSNYKAAAV
+4026 KLLSNYKAAAV
-4038 AKNISVV
+4038 AGNVSVV

-4054 ALPEFSSAGIKAWN
+4054 ALPEFSIAGLKKSMAFEDVLNLSPKQLKANTAEMLKYSGIARLKAWG
-4068 SFKDLSPSQVKAEM
+4068 S
-4082 NEMLEHSGVAKLKSW
+4082 
-4097 GASENMTRKSFE
+4097 SENMTRKSFE
-4109 ELYNNEPKNFLV
+4109 SLYNDNSDTARQ
-4121 KINDAMD
+4121 KINEFLT
-4128 SGAEFADMWTWSRLW
+4128 SGAENADMWTWAKLW

-4153 NKYTKGSKEYFEAVN
+4153 GKYTAGSKEYFEAVDR
-4168 SKFSEVIG
+4168 KFSDVIG

-4190 VQNAGTASK
+4190 VQNAKGFGK
-4199 FLYAFQNEPLKQ
+4199 FLFAFQNEPLKQ
-4211 YSYLT
+4211 YSYLIST
-4216 SAINDA
+4216 LNDA
-4222 VRGKPGAK
+4222 RRGKPGAK
-4230 KKLAKVIASSA
+4230 KKLAKVIASSL
-4241 ANTVAVSAITTLVSL
+4241 ANTAAVSAISTFMAWL
-4256 WRGTLDR
+4256 RGTLDR

-4269 WDDIL
+4269 LDDLMKEFAGNSIDDL
-4274 KSFSENALK
+4274 
-4283 DILSGGLA
+4283 LSGAFA
-4291 PVWQLVETV
+4291 PVWQYIDTIMG
-4300 WTAVESGAFGKTV
+4300 AINSGVYGNTV
-4313 ERMDLAALTD
+4313 ERLDMAALTD

-4328 NKYLISQ
+4328 NKYFISQ

-4342 GMLQDI
+4342 GTVQDI
-4348 VNAASNLF
+4348 VNVASNLF
-4356 GWSAKNVMRDL
+4356 GLPAKNIFRDV
-4367 KAGLDRII
+4367 KSVVDRII
-4375 FDSGLI
+4375 LELPVPSAAK
-4381 SPMTQYNY
+4381 YNY
-4389 LKWWKDVELTN
+4389 LKAWKDVELTN
-4400 KTAVTEA
+4400 KAAVTEA
-4407 YYDILRDAVDRG
+4407 YYDVLRDAVDRG

-4439 KTKNAVM
+4439 KIKNAVM

-4526 LIYID
+4526 LIYIE

>member
-48 AAAAEQNRIPNYK
+48 AEAAKQNRIPNYK

-80 ANDFIT
+80 ASDFIT
-86 KRDTRNA
+86 KRDARNA

-109 LARSISSTYGTQFDP
+109 LAKSISSTYGTQFDP

-179 FLGDLG
+179 FLNDLG

-234 TSSDSL
+234 TPSDSL

-333 NYENAA
+333 NYENEMFRLAEKVNSGVA
-339 TQERTEAY
+339 TKEEQQQYAELSEN
-347 KKRKASD
+347 
-354 PLIFAQDTRIPDAP
+354 AP
-368 SIVNKLKF
+368 TVNNRFRFL
-376 YEDLTNDKYG
+376 EDVQSGKYG
-386 NKTDSTTVWSSDL
+386 GQGYEQNSTYSGLD
-399 GAAKR
+399 K
-404 DALGYHYGLMTDD
+404 ALLNSKQYHYEQMTDD

-429 GKEAAD
+429 GAEAAD
-435 KYLEDMDVTL
+435 RYLDDLKTTL
-445 DYRNTEEVKQFVRD
+445 DYRNTEEVKQYIRD

-487 YLIADSNE
+487 YLIADNNE
-495 GVNKTAADVAY
+495 GVNKTAGDIAY

-517 GGISTIGEIG
+517 GAISTIGEIG

-541 GYNPYENYNL
+541 GYNPYANYNL

-590 GADSAFGMATLGRLY
+590 GVDSAFGMATLGKLY

-651 NLSSIKNIVESKP
+651 NLSSIRNIVESKP
-664 TTLKKAIK
+664 TTLKKAVK
-672 MILTQNGVEASEEV
+672 MILTQNGIEASEEV
-686 FTEIANMVIDKG
+686 FTEIANTVIDKISKG
-698 IKKYDSDYDR
+698 YDSDYDR

-717 MTREEAVT
+717 MTREEAVK
-725 KAAAEVAADIGWA
+725 KAAGEVAADIGWA
-738 GAGGFISGFA
+738 GAGGFISGLA
-748 SSTLTISGAYRAGKE
+748 SSSLTIAGAYRAGKA

-783 AKKIDYSILND
+783 AKNIDYSILND

-841 DASIDNLNQI
+841 DSSIDNLNQI

-857 GDINADSIQAVLEKA
+857 GNINADSIQAVLEKA

-932 QKRADVREAFKA
+932 QKRAAVREAFKA
-944 VSSSTETLKAA
+944 VSSSSETLKAA

-977 QAIQANRAENSRLRN
+977 QAMQANRAENSRLRN

-1024 GGNLSGFT
+1024 GGDLSGFT
-1032 ESPVADVAGEG
+1032 ESPVANVSGEG
-1043 GTNSSETKTSQEAAK
+1043 GTNSSEAKTTQETAK
-1058 KRVRADFSA
+1058 KRVKADFSA
-1067 YQNEKYSA
+1067 YQDERYSA
-1075 ENASALANLNS
+1075 EEASALANLNS

-1155 DKIVDSLRKPL
+1155 DKVIDSLRKPL

-1182 DGMKSGAYFDKST
+1182 DGMKSGAYFDKRT

-1224 NSGKGV
+1224 NPGKSV

-1281 KSENAQKEENWRR
+1281 RSEDARKEENWRR
-1294 YVDAYTEQATLEMKG
+1294 YVDAYTEQAMLEMKG

-1336 GAAVDDMGHSSRAG
+1336 GAAVDDMGHSGKAG

-1401 TGELKRAYGTDV
+1401 TGELKRAYGTEV
-1413 KGEAVVE
+1413 KGEAAVE
-1420 NDGGKKYSIVYLDD
+1420 NDGGKRHSLAGQYSQTAKLNSLSGAVRMNENGTPMDTIRARTGWWLGKDGKWRYEIDDSALSFDRNGYTDNAVYLADYARHDKLFAAYPWLRGVKLKIVDVIAGNENLNGLYNHHNDTIYLKD
-1434 GKTYVTASRNVISGN
+1434 GRTDKQMKSTLLHELQHVIQEYEGFATGANPNAAAALLLNSAYNDLKRDSKFAKIKSPDEKMRIVKQYIERTTGNSFESQAQNYYYTNYGEQESRAVQERYAPTNDTGN
-1449 DVNQWRK
+1449 DQIEVALYHNDGVIYDVSEEIDKAIDNLKEMGYNEKQVNSIIKRGIQNADLSGSGSESANSQNAWRR
-1456 QITNF
+1456 N
-1461 FNALLEG
+1461 
-1468 NKSIDIETVEG
+1468 
-1479 DTLTITKKE
+1479 
-1488 TARKARDN
+1488 
-1496 FKQENG
+1496 
-1502 KPVRMSDSEFRVKLN
+1502 
-1517 VEAHI
+1517 
-1522 DEIAETARSSKNT
+1522 
-1535 GSADTKSHA
+1535 
-1544 FAKDGFTYR
+1544 
-1553 TAYFEDFNGDYYRV
+1553 
-1567 RLSIGNNG
+1567 NNG
-1575 TVATVYNVGKMTK
+1575 ATEQSRGTGNEKRLGDGVRRRGDNQG
-1588 DVPASAKIL
+1588 
-1597 AVVGSKPLAVTSSD
+1597 TS
-1611 NSISQD
+1611 
-1617 SRNVN
+1617 
-1622 RQFSEI
+1622 
-1628 SDAKVIEETTERLN
+1628 ETESSGRGVQRVLN

-1648 KRFSLSSNVEQ
+1648 K
-1659 TKDLIAVHNMTAA
+1659 
-1672 ELEKSLDLGGL
+1672 
-1683 PMPSIAIIKAADGHS
+1683 
-1698 EYGDVSLVFGKDT
+1698 
-1711 IDPKKSARN
+1711 
-1720 KVYGGDAWTPTFPK
+1720 
-1734 IDYKANEKVGKRIRD
+1734 
-1749 KYYDLSRKYGYDNTR
+1749 
-1764 ALYNYAQDLS
+1764 
-1774 DVLTS
+1774 
-1779 EGGEKAMIGKLYNDT
+1779 
-1794 GMMQIYL
+1794 
-1801 MDTGRERVAN
+1801 
-1811 VNKETK
+1811 
-1817 AALTDG
+1817 
-1823 QVRQYENLIDTLG
+1823 
-1836 RDEMNGFA
+1836 
-1844 KKDGEELSD
+1844 
-1853 LVRRRKAFIEENEAG
+1853 
-1868 IRKAFEK
+1868 
-1875 TFIEDG
+1875 
-1881 MSAKDAA
+1881 
-1888 EVSAELALSDLR
+1888 
-1900 KYVLDT
+1900 
-1906 FNYIKNG
+1906 
-1913 AETVKTEFDSEA
+1913 
-1925 TNAAIKK
+1925 
-1932 AADGEGYRKWVND
+1932 
-1945 LFGGA
+1945 
-1950 EEKSG
+1950 
-1955 IRNSKDAY
+1955 
-1963 TASGNRRSFE
+1963 
-1973 ALHWENNL
+1973 
-1981 ENIVKAM
+1981 
-1988 LEQDE
+1988 
-1993 TGGAFFS
+1993 
-2000 GMGIWGVSAK
+2000 
-2010 KYNSISEI
+2010 
-2018 KNDSSR
+2018 
-2024 LRTMNEAEYN
+2024 
-2034 ALKEQYGARMQEIAQ
+2034 
-2049 TLIDP
+2049 
-2054 KNDNYFIASDD
+2054 
-2065 AYSLIVDAVRNSKD
+2065 
-2079 ESGILRY
+2079 
-2086 LKKYNSRATEKTASD
+2086 
-2101 IAALVRDIAEMP
+2101 
-2113 TGYFEAKPQ
+2113 
-2122 RAVGFDEVKAVI
+2122 
-2134 LPDNASGELVSR
+2134 
-2146 LESDGINTV
+2146 
-2155 TYKAGD
+2155 
-2161 ENSRLEALNGVRDVR
+2161 R

-2196 ETKLTSRIRE
+2196 ETELTNRIRE
-2206 IEKSDAFKNANDD
+2206 IEKSDAFKKANDD
-2219 LSKAID
+2219 LIKAINN
-2225 SDNIAEGMK
+2225 DNIAEGMK
-2234 AYQAWIKESGY
+2234 AYQAWSKESGY
-2245 ADLVDRRDALRADL
+2245 ADLVDRRDALRAEL
-2259 KEIRTKADNDAVSKA
+2259 EEIRTKANNDAVSKA

-2292 FRKQAVKKFGYTP
+2292 FRKQAVKEFGYTP

-2326 GQHYGSRGEDHR
+2326 GRHYGSRGQDHR

-2403 LSDGNG
+2403 LSDENG

-2484 DSSILLHHG
+2484 DTVLYHG
-2493 TSKFGFTKIDVAES
+2493 TQSFGFTQIDVSKYS
-2507 DDGISFFAT
+2507 DDGMSFFAT
-2516 DKLDTAASYI
+2516 SNPEMAQTYSAKSGT
-2526 PYYENGD
+2526 
-2533 AYDGIREIGKRTG
+2533 REISRKSGIENLSLPQVVDRLNAVAAADTSDYDRYTYRIMNRSDTETLKKSIQSGKKELRAETERLISEYADRLAKDFNG
-2546 KNRKVLTADSSIEDF
+2546 EDELKHSRLRSLLNALDSDSASKLSANLYTVLNHNEIFDDAAKVKFGNLEAD
-2561 LKYLK
+2561 
-2566 GVYPEEYRDAHVI
+2566 
-2579 TKEERY
+2579 
-2585 KFAEWDVSDAV
+2585 
-2596 KQAKRL
+2596 
-2602 LQYSIPKNVEDFVN
+2602 
-2616 MVIESEDNKSQWEGI
+2616 
-2631 ARAYVSFK
+2631 
-2639 DIPEIT
+2639 
-2645 YNGRYFN
+2645 
-2652 VASNIWDNLQDRIRL
+2652 IRL
-2667 LNIHLTKDLAIVKEL
+2667 LEKLAALKTDEDVVVREDTDRYYIVVEDQEKARKRLEKLDNSGNYVLRGRTEGFLEIDGNGHNWNDIFTTLEPKGGNTLKAEYDFDSESLKLSDRDGEFAVIPAKSVADAVSPMARAFARRYGTTFATTVLAQTKDQLKNSATAEVKI
-2682 PKSKEELLYP
+2682 KSTGKTNTRDIANFAREQGYP
-2692 YEQLTGGENVGIY
+2692 GVKITDIY
-2705 GLYAK
+2705 DNG
-2710 HEGQLVIRGRGSN
+2710 GRGSEAGR
-2723 WNNIPLGDIT
+2723 GDVYIF
-2733 EKFNDWWVNEKG
+2733 FN
-2745 HEPADNGF
+2745 
-2753 YTRGNTR
+2753 
-2760 NIAEFAKFSGYRS
+2760 
-2773 VCFVDIYDIGTYG
+2773 
-2786 GGHGDLADIYAFFY
+2786 
-2800 PESDVKSADPITYD
+2800 PEQD
-2814 NDGNVIPLSERF
+2814 
-2826 NSKNNDIRYSLT
+2826 
-2838 RANNEYMKAVESGDT
+2838 
-2853 EEQRRLVD
+2853 
-2861 EAAKESGYDR
+2861 
-2871 LFWHGSKKGGGFTE
+2871 
-2885 FRDWSYFT
+2885 
-2893 ENKKYA
+2893 
-2899 SRYAKAGDRGSLYE
+2899 
-2913 VYANL
+2913 
-2918 GNTFDTRKPE
+2918 
-2928 CREIFDK
+2928 
-2935 MRSEYGLSKVQ
+2935 
-2946 ESGLPDWTDGYDIAE
+2946 
-2961 FIDENGLDYD
+2961 
-2971 SIILDEGGDLVDG
+2971 
-2984 KPVSRGFSYVI
+2984 
-2995 RSSEQVKSADPI
+2995 VKSADPI

-3021 FDSGNRDIRWSLVGT
+3021 FDSGNRDIRWSLAGT
-3036 NKDGIEVYET
+3036 NEDMAEAAEFSDSGIRYSLRKEDPPKKTLTGYKVFVVKNGKLYPPMVANPDAADTPVGVWLNADIGAQAPDSKTGRKQVKAGGKGTQGGSGSLAFRPGWHLGETPLATQFDRTNPETGKRELFPENFVWAECEIAADKNYQEEAMSYGYTKSGKFQHSLAGLPKIPVDGYYKYRTNPNPDTVPWLITGAMKVNRLLDDAEVNRILE
-3046 SDDIK
+3046 SKGLPPK
-3051 NLTNKERMKRFEE
+3051 NRVGGNKTLADLGLEE
-3064 IMKNDYRGR
+3064 
-3073 TAKFIRNGH
+3073 TAKRLNG
-3082 AYYAT
+3082 
-3087 FEDADIKKNIHGD
+3087 
-3100 NQSSKAGWKA
+3100 
-3110 KIRAGADGD
+3110 DGD
-3119 IFELV
+3119 
-3124 EDADYTGSGAEQGK
+3124 G
-3138 SNLAHKGINLWDYYA
+3138 
-3153 KTVQIDNEV
+3153 
-3162 YDLVAN
+3162 
-3168 VRRSGDDSYVY
+3168 
-3179 NIGLRQN
+3179 NIRY
-3186 KKIKASP
+3186 
-3193 PIGIQM
+3193 
-3199 NSVNTGAQ
+3199 
-3207 RSNNSVS
+3207 
-3214 QNTPVV
+3214 
-3220 NTQSMQNVEKDSSDE
+3220 
-3235 RHSLVKSAQSET
+3235 SLVKSAQSEL
-3247 ETIEA
+3247 
-3252 EDKAIKNVLEKFS
+3252 KALQKENEKLRQDVDDLKQELQLTHGRKLS
-3265 KERYFKSGYPYK
+3265 RDALISSIQKILIDGYGVKLSAKELYPHVTNLYDM
-3277 FNEFLNR
+3277 FYNN
-3284 IADLSET
+3284 
-3291 SGERIPREQLLDTV
+3291 TV
-3305 KRLFQ
+3305 DGKRLKKD
-3310 YAYEN
+3310 E
-3315 RLDGKAL
+3315 RV
-3322 GRDYRHDTDILAAMV
+3322 DTMRIIEEMDKI
-3337 VDIENEIYDWVS
+3337 VDAVIENAVGVDDTYVEM
-3349 PLRDEYNEARD
+3349 
-3360 VKKKLRTEKIFIP
+3360 KKLLPELRNTKLVVP
-3373 TEIRASVAEAAGFET
+3373 MDARADAAQSAGFEN
-3388 WSDFRK
+3388 WAEFRK
-3394 SLFGIVGLV
+3394 ANFGRVGFA
-3403 NEQKGRALSEVYA
+3403 NEGLPVDTYYM
-3416 ELSEIYPEYFPD
+3416 ELSERYPELFPD
-3428 NITDGTEQTV
+3428 GITHPGEQAAH
-3438 LIADL
+3438 IADVVNTIRESGINEYQLYDIEDERIRTSIKNDVMDIIGNAEKLQTFADRAAQKVEDTKL
-3443 ARNMRVNG
+3443 AEAMHYGADIAKLKRL
-3451 IGESNALSYEEQLVK
+3451 NAEKVADIK
-3466 KSIGRVISELLYNGE
+3466 AE
-3481 NTVSINAMRK
+3481 NRK
-3491 RIAQLKEQRE
+3491 RLSDMRRKYQDRVESVRE
-3501 KAITSLKEK
+3501 R
-3510 YAEQFK
+3510 YAEARAN
-3516 DRSEKQKQTVL
+3516 RSEKQKQTVL

-3536 EASTKLDRPTTENHI
+3536 EASSMLDRPTTENHF
-3551 TEAMRKP
+3551 TEAMREP

-3569 TGKSMANQ
+3569 TGKSMAKQ

-3583 LSVIKAAN
+3583 LRVIEAAN
-3591 NMAAEGG
+3591 KATAEGDE
-3598 KNGLDIAETDLNVQE
+3598 NGLGIAETDLNVQE

-3651 IFNQLNHLTAE
+3651 IFNQLKHLTAE

-3674 AKSWQAQKEIG
+3674 AQSWQAQKEIG
-3685 LAKNRDRKTRVL
+3685 LAQTKERKQVL
-3697 TGFDTLRKGLEWV
+3697 GAKTEKAREK
-3710 HYGSIDA
+3710 Y
-3717 YGFFN
+3717 
-3722 GIDSDVMDEQLRTFR
+3722 EQIH
-3737 RCQDKFGANIELLSS
+3737 FGALDAAGYYNTLGSDTMTAQFERFRQCQNRFSENIQ
-3752 LMTDAVGKA
+3752 MFTDRLGEIVDGA
-3761 GIPEGWHGKKAKE
+3761 IPKDEHGKNAKE
-3774 ITLNLST
+3774 VTLKLSH
-3781 GTLRATPSQLMT
+3781 GTLTATPAQLMS
-3793 VYLLLNQED
+3793 VYLMLNQED

-3807 FNKDGGLVIGK
+3807 FNEAGGIIIGK
-3818 FKARADVQTKENR
+3818 FTAEKPKDGKAHIAGKR
-3831 TRNWSLFR
+3831 TFA
-3839 TVSVFNEQ
+3839 Q
-3847 SKKLV
+3847 SGRLV
-3852 LNEADANKIIESLTD
+3852 LNEADAAKISAALTD
-3867 AQIACADRI
+3867 GQRKRADAI
-3876 SAILNGEAAR
+3876 SALLNNEAAR

-3900 YTTKNYFPMRTV
+3900 YTTENYFPMRTA
-3912 DDYRAIENNPNNEM
+3912 DDYRAIADNPNYEM
-3926 TLLGLSFTHE
+3926 NLLGLSFTKE
-3936 RTRLAGKALVAED
+3936 RTGRAGKALVAED
-3949 IFDVVGRHLT
+3949 IYDVIGRHLT

-3970 LDDAKKMYTLRL
+3970 LDNAKKMYSLRL
-3982 GNGTS
+3982 GDGTS
-3987 LKQALI
+3987 LKQRII
-3993 RQYGNQADKFYRNL
+3993 RSYGREADAFYNKL
-4007 INNLSGTEIYASQG
+4007 INNLSGVQMYTNNSAEALSD
-4021 VGAFS
+4021 
-4026 EKLLSNYKAAAV
+4026 KLLSNYKAAAV
-4038 AKNISVV
+4038 AGNVSVV
-4045 LKQPMSIFR
+4045 LKQPISIFR
-4054 ALPEFSSAGIKAWN
+4054 ALPEFSLAGLKKSMALEDILNLSPKQLKANTAEMLKYSGIARLKAWG
-4068 SFKDLSPSQVKAEM
+4068 S
-4082 NEMLEHSGVAKLKSW
+4082 
-4097 GASENMTRKSFE
+4097 SENMTRKSFE
-4109 ELYNNEPKNFLV
+4109 SLYNDNSDTARQ
-4121 KINDAMD
+4121 KINEFLT
-4128 SGAEFADMWTWSRLW
+4128 SGAENADMWTWAKLW

-4153 NKYTKGSKEYFEAVN
+4153 GKYTAGSKEYFEAVDR
-4168 SKFSEVIG
+4168 KFSDVIG

-4190 VQNAGTASK
+4190 VQNAKGFGK
-4199 FLYAFQNEPLKQ
+4199 FLFAFQNEPLKQ
-4211 YSYLT
+4211 YSYLIST
-4216 SAINDA
+4216 LNDA
-4222 VRGKPGAK
+4222 RRGKPGAK
-4230 KKLAKVIASSA
+4230 KKLAKVIASSL
-4241 ANTVAVSAITTLVSL
+4241 ANTAAVSAISTFMAWL
-4256 WRGTLDR
+4256 RGTLDR

-4269 WDDIL
+4269 LDDLMKEFAGNSIDDL
-4274 KSFSENALK
+4274 
-4283 DILSGGLA
+4283 LSGAFA
-4291 PVWQLVETV
+4291 PVWQYIDTIMG
-4300 WTAVESGAFGKTV
+4300 AINSGVYGNTV
-4313 ERMDLAALTD
+4313 ERLDMAALTD

-4328 NKYLISQ
+4328 NKYFISQ

-4342 GMLQDI
+4342 GTVQDI
-4348 VNAASNLF
+4348 VNVASNLF
-4356 GWSAKNVMRDL
+4356 GLPAKNIFRDV
-4367 KAGLDRII
+4367 KSVIDRII
-4375 FDSGLI
+4375 LELPVPSAAK
-4381 SPMTQYNY
+4381 YNY
-4389 LKWWKDVELTN
+4389 LKAWKDVELTN
-4400 KTAVTEA
+4400 KAAVTEV
-4407 YYDILRDAVDRG
+4407 YYDVLRDAVDRG

-4439 KTKNAVM
+4439 KIKNAVM